1 MEVMVFMLSRK
12 NINEKL
18 KRLEQQKQRF
28 SIRKLTIGAASV
40 LIGLVFFGMGSQ
52 SVHADT
58 VTSPQV
64 VKSTEVK
71 VTQPSTNKNTNT
83 VVKTSEQKATNETPS
98 NVTKEAP
105 KTSTPEVTT
114 KANKVQES
122 TISTDNQKNIQP
134 STPVKSVTP
143 KSKSITSTQ
152 ASPQTQATEVQVA
165 AKTTTT
171 PAAQSTI
178 SQTTEH
184 VANETELQNALNNTN
199 INNIVLDGNI
209 TNNSNS
215 TFSLNNGTARQ
226 LTISGKQ
233 SDGTNASWNT
243 GSGYVYLGSGTES
256 NNKQWDISFEDIDIT
271 STNSNGWS
279 PVSLDNG
286 VTGNISFNNVTNG
299 GNGVLVYAPSAN
311 VTVQN
316 TSSKPAS
323 SATDPNIT
331 ANNVNIGDNVNLVT
345 TQNNYNDGNVY
356 ANGNI
361 TVTGKNISLNSQAD
375 SNGSTSNAA
384 TNLYAGGNIDFKTGS
399 DAILTAASSQSNNVN
414 NLNING
420 TLTVEKDANVV
431 VNSNVT
437 ANNVSTPTGF
447 NSYSFPS
454 GCSSITL
461 VNNGAVIDGNLTIN
475 ATAVPNSSGVVA
487 GIGVQG
493 SPSNAADVIIGSTGK
508 YVVNATNSRDTR
520 GIFYCADNHTV
531 GLAEGAQA
539 QFNMGHGVS
548 NAIFRAD
555 NVILK
560 PNASINITTYQDNN
574 GNSNNGIQSDGAGDH
589 SGPIVV
595 GWSPTGSADNSSFV
609 NNNTHATIEIDKD
622 ANLTIIRKT
631 DSNSKQAN
639 SPLIDFG
646 SNGSNGFSMNL
657 TMNGGR
663 MDLEDALQMDSHSGT
678 PFDGS
683 ASYLGSEKE
692 IFPMGMI
699 VMFGTSSSDYVKI
712 TDPELFKMVRTGAQ
726 KGMLFRLEGTTN
738 SINVASSD
746 GEAIP
751 LDYATVGGVK
761 YSNGKVS
768 TNTAYKWNIT
778 NLNTVNKMGNWAANY
793 NNKGGST
800 SDAPDSWSE
809 GVPFGEAQ
817 ASVTFAPVA
826 LSDEPSDLS
835 TPADFNNYFNWW
847 SASNVAMGS
856 DLIPDADKN
865 DPKGGT
871 ITVNE
876 NAVLTPADAE
886 QAITNKA
893 DLTNVSTYSWD
904 KDATPS
910 TAKPGTFDGKVIVT
924 YADKSEDIVPVK
936 VIVKSLA
943 DEYTPEGQTVNV
955 KKGQT
960 PDAEEGIKNTNE
972 LPKGTKYTWKTTPDT
987 STVGTKSATIV
998 VTYPDGSKDEVP
1010 VKVVVTDN
1018 SQPSQQPDA
1027 EKYEPEGQTV
1037 NVKKGQT
1044 PDAEE
1049 GIKNT
1054 NELPKGTK
1062 YTWKTTPDT
1071 STVGTKSAT
1080 VVVTYPDGSKD
1091 EVPVKVVVTDNSQPA
1106 EKPDSEKYE
1115 PEGQTVNV
1123 KKGQTPSAEEGIK
1136 NTNDMPSGTKYTWK
1150 TTPDT
1155 STVGTKSATIV
1166 VTYPDGSKDEVP
1178 VKVVVTDNSQPSQQ
1192 PDAEKYEPEG
1202 QTVNV
1207 KKGQTPSAE
1216 EGIKNTNDM
1225 PSGTK
1230 YTWKTTPD
1238 TSTVGTKSATIVV
1251 TYPDGSKDEVPVKV
1265 VVTDNSQ
1272 PSQQPDAE
1280 KYEPEGQT
1288 VNVKKGQTP
1297 SAEEGIK
1304 NTNDMPSGTKY
1315 TWKTTPDT
1323 STVGTKSA
1331 TIVVTY
1337 PDGSKD
1343 EVPVKVVVT
1352 DNSQPSQQPDA
1363 EKYEPE
1369 GQTVNVKKGQ
1379 TPDAEEGIKN
1389 TNDMP
1394 SGTKYT
1400 WKTTPDTSTVGT
1412 KSATIVVTYPDGSK
1426 DEVPVKV
1433 VVTDNSQPSQQP
1445 DAEKYEPEGQTVNVK
1460 KGQTPSAEEGIK
1472 NTNDMP
1478 SGTKYTWKTTP
1489 DTSTVGT
1496 KSATIVVTYPDGS
1509 KDEVPVKVVVT
1520 KDQTQPVTPTTPE
1533 QPNTPETPTN
1543 TTKVIEPTNSDDPN
1557 QKDLFKHVTRTI
1569 IIKEP
1574 GKKAKKIIQTATFTR
1589 NKTINTV
1596 TGDVISYGKWT
1607 PSTRTLDKVPTP
1619 NVNGYSKHI
1628 DGDLNTIKVSPTSAD
1643 TVVKVTYTRKPKAT
1657 EQNTND
1663 TNHSTHTTRVD
1674 TFNHESNKN
1683 SNSNNGFDYNNSPKS
1698 ITIPLNNRSTDQ
1710 IINWL
1715 RSTGY
1720 QVAVNSNGEITSIV
1734 KVNKNKV
1741 YNYTISPEGKLILTS
1756 ITSLE
1761 NSSKANNTMINSLST
1776 SQNGKES
1783 QSTSMKELPQTGSKD
1798 DDLASIGLAMAT
1810 ISGLLGL
1817 IVDRKRKQQ

>member
-1 MEVMVFMLSRK
+1 MVFMLSRK

-52 SVHADT
+52 SVHADKI
-58 VTSPQV
+58 TSPQV
-64 VKSTEVK
+64 VKNTEVK
-71 VTQPSTNKNTNT
+71 ATQPSTN
-83 VVKTSEQKATNETPS
+83 
-98 NVTKEAP
+98 
-105 KTSTPEVTT
+105 KTSTPEVTN
-114 KANKVQES
+114 KAQEAAIL
-122 TISTDNQKNIQP
+122 TGNQKKFQP
-134 STPVKSVTP
+134 STPVKAATP
-143 KSKSITSTQ
+143 NSQQVTSTS
-152 ASPQTQATEVQVA
+152 ASKVQVA
-165 AKTTTT
+165 ATTNTTNT
-171 PAAQSTI
+171 PAVQANV

-279 PVSLDNG
+279 PVSLSDG

-356 ANGNI
+356 ANRNI

-375 SNGSTSNAA
+375 SSGSTSDAA

-493 SPSNAADVIIGSTGK
+493 NPSNAADVIIGSTGK

-609 NNNTHATIEIDKD
+609 NNTHATIGIDKD

-678 PFDGS
+678 PLDGS

-893 DLTNVSTYSWD
+893 DLTNVSTYTWD
-904 KDATPS
+904 KNDTPS

-924 YADKSEDIVPVK
+924 YADKSEDVVPVK

-960 PDAEEGIKNTNE
+960 PNAEEGIKNTNE
-972 LPKGTKYTWKTTPDT
+972 LPKGTKYTWKDTPDTSTVGTKSATIVVTYPDGSKDEVPVKVVVTDNSQPSEKPDSEKYEPEGQTVNVKKGQTPNAEEGIKNTNDMPKGTKYTWKTTPDT

-1010 VKVVVTDN
+1010 VKVVVT
-1018 SQPSQQPDA
+1018 
-1027 EKYEPEGQTV
+1027 
-1037 NVKKGQT
+1037 
-1044 PDAEE
+1044 
-1049 GIKNT
+1049 
-1054 NELPKGTK
+1054 
-1062 YTWKTTPDT
+1062 
-1071 STVGTKSAT
+1071 
-1080 VVVTYPDGSKD
+1080 KD
-1091 EVPVKVVVTDNSQPA
+1091 E
-1106 EKPDSEKYE
+1106 
-1115 PEGQTVNV
+1115 
-1123 KKGQTPSAEEGIK
+1123 
-1136 NTNDMPSGTKYTWK
+1136 
-1150 TTPDT
+1150 
-1155 STVGTKSATIV
+1155 
-1166 VTYPDGSKDEVP
+1166 
-1178 VKVVVTDNSQPSQQ
+1178 
-1192 PDAEKYEPEG
+1192 
-1202 QTVNV
+1202 
-1207 KKGQTPSAE
+1207 
-1216 EGIKNTNDM
+1216 
-1225 PSGTK
+1225 
-1230 YTWKTTPD
+1230 
-1238 TSTVGTKSATIVV
+1238 
-1251 TYPDGSKDEVPVKV
+1251 
-1265 VVTDNSQ
+1265 
-1272 PSQQPDAE
+1272 
-1280 KYEPEGQT
+1280 
-1288 VNVKKGQTP
+1288 
-1297 SAEEGIK
+1297 
-1304 NTNDMPSGTKY
+1304 
-1315 TWKTTPDT
+1315 
-1323 STVGTKSA
+1323 
-1331 TIVVTY
+1331 
-1337 PDGSKD
+1337 
-1343 EVPVKVVVT
+1343 
-1352 DNSQPSQQPDA
+1352 
-1363 EKYEPE
+1363 
-1369 GQTVNVKKGQ
+1369 
-1379 TPDAEEGIKN
+1379 
-1389 TNDMP
+1389 
-1394 SGTKYT
+1394 
-1400 WKTTPDTSTVGT
+1400 
-1412 KSATIVVTYPDGSK
+1412 
-1426 DEVPVKV
+1426 
-1433 VVTDNSQPSQQP
+1433 
-1445 DAEKYEPEGQTVNVK
+1445 
-1460 KGQTPSAEEGIK
+1460 
-1472 NTNDMP
+1472 
-1478 SGTKYTWKTTP
+1478 
-1489 DTSTVGT
+1489 
-1496 KSATIVVTYPDGS
+1496 
-1509 KDEVPVKVVVT
+1509 
-1520 KDQTQPVTPTTPE
+1520 TQPVTPITPE
-1533 QPNTPETPTN
+1533 QPNTPENPTN
-1543 TTKVIEPTNSDDPN
+1543 TTKVIEPTNPDDPN

-1574 GKKAKKIIQTATFTR
+1574 GKKAKKITQTATFTR
-1589 NKTINTV
+1589 NKTINTA
-1596 TGDVISYGKWT
+1596 TGEVISYGNWT
-1607 PSTRTLDKVPTP
+1607 PSTRTLDKVTTP
-1619 NVNGYSKHI
+1619 NVKGYTKHI
-1628 DGDLNTIKVSPTSAD
+1628 DGDLNTIEVSPTSAD

-1657 EQNTND
+1657 EPNPTN
-1663 TNHSTHTTRVD
+1663 TNHSTHTKRVN
-1674 TFNHESNKN
+1674 TFTHESNKI
-1683 SNSNNGFDYNNSPKS
+1683 SHSNNGFDYNNGPKA
-1698 ITIPLNNRSTDQ
+1698 ITVPVNNRSTDQ
-1710 IINWL
+1710 IISWL
-1715 RSTGY
+1715 RNNGY
-1720 QVAVNSNGEITSIV
+1720 QVTVNANGEITSII
-1734 KVNKNKV
+1734 KVNENKV
-1741 YNYTISPEGKLILTS
+1741 YNYTISLKGKLILTS

-1761 NSSKANNTMINSLST
+1761 NSSKANNSMINSLST

>member
-1 MEVMVFMLSRK
+1 MVFMLSRK

-52 SVHADT
+52 SVHADKI
-58 VTSPQV
+58 TSPQV
-64 VKSTEVK
+64 VKNTEVK
-71 VTQPSTNKNTNT
+71 ATQPSTN
-83 VVKTSEQKATNETPS
+83 
-98 NVTKEAP
+98 
-105 KTSTPEVTT
+105 KTSTPEVTN
-114 KANKVQES
+114 KAQEAAIL
-122 TISTDNQKNIQP
+122 TGNQKKFQP
-134 STPVKSVTP
+134 STPVKAATP
-143 KSKSITSTQ
+143 NSQQVTSTS
-152 ASPQTQATEVQVA
+152 ASKVQVA
-165 AKTTTT
+165 ATTNTTNT
-171 PAAQSTI
+171 PAVQANV

-279 PVSLDNG
+279 PVSLSDG

-356 ANGNI
+356 ANRNI

-375 SNGSTSNAA
+375 SSGSTSDAA

-493 SPSNAADVIIGSTGK
+493 NPSNAADVIIGSTGK

-609 NNNTHATIEIDKD
+609 NNTHATIGIDKD

-646 SNGSNGFSMNL
+646 SNGINGFSMNL

-678 PFDGS
+678 PLDGS

-893 DLTNVSTYSWD
+893 DLTNVSTYTWD
-904 KDATPS
+904 KNDTPS

-924 YADKSEDIVPVK
+924 YADKSEDVVPVK

-960 PDAEEGIKNTNE
+960 PNPEEGIKNTNE
-972 LPKGTKYTWKTTPDT
+972 LPKGTKYTWKD
-987 STVGTKSATIV
+987 
-998 VTYPDGSKDEVP
+998 
-1010 VKVVVTDN
+1010 
-1018 SQPSQQPDA
+1018 
-1027 EKYEPEGQTV
+1027 
-1037 NVKKGQT
+1037 
-1044 PDAEE
+1044 
-1049 GIKNT
+1049 
-1054 NELPKGTK
+1054 
-1062 YTWKTTPDT
+1062 
-1071 STVGTKSAT
+1071 
-1080 VVVTYPDGSKD
+1080 
-1091 EVPVKVVVTDNSQPA
+1091 
-1106 EKPDSEKYE
+1106 
-1115 PEGQTVNV
+1115 
-1123 KKGQTPSAEEGIK
+1123 
-1136 NTNDMPSGTKYTWK
+1136 
-1150 TTPDT
+1150 
-1155 STVGTKSATIV
+1155 
-1166 VTYPDGSKDEVP
+1166 
-1178 VKVVVTDNSQPSQQ
+1178 
-1192 PDAEKYEPEG
+1192 
-1202 QTVNV
+1202 
-1207 KKGQTPSAE
+1207 
-1216 EGIKNTNDM
+1216 
-1225 PSGTK
+1225 
-1230 YTWKTTPD
+1230 
-1238 TSTVGTKSATIVV
+1238 
-1251 TYPDGSKDEVPVKV
+1251 
-1265 VVTDNSQ
+1265 
-1272 PSQQPDAE
+1272 
-1280 KYEPEGQT
+1280 
-1288 VNVKKGQTP
+1288 
-1297 SAEEGIK
+1297 
-1304 NTNDMPSGTKY
+1304 
-1315 TWKTTPDT
+1315 
-1323 STVGTKSA
+1323 
-1331 TIVVTY
+1331 
-1337 PDGSKD
+1337 
-1343 EVPVKVVVT
+1343 
-1352 DNSQPSQQPDA
+1352 
-1363 EKYEPE
+1363 
-1369 GQTVNVKKGQ
+1369 
-1379 TPDAEEGIKN
+1379 
-1389 TNDMP
+1389 
-1394 SGTKYT
+1394 
-1400 WKTTPDTSTVGT
+1400 
-1412 KSATIVVTYPDGSK
+1412 
-1426 DEVPVKV
+1426 
-1433 VVTDNSQPSQQP
+1433 
-1445 DAEKYEPEGQTVNVK
+1445 
-1460 KGQTPSAEEGIK
+1460 
-1472 NTNDMP
+1472 
-1478 SGTKYTWKTTP
+1478 TP

-1520 KDQTQPVTPTTPE
+1520 KDETQPVTPITPE
-1533 QPNTPETPTN
+1533 QPNTPENPTN
-1543 TTKVIEPTNSDDPN
+1543 TTKVIEPTNPDDPN

-1574 GKKAKKIIQTATFTR
+1574 GKKAKKITQTATFTR
-1589 NKTINTV
+1589 NKTINTA
-1596 TGDVISYGKWT
+1596 TGEVISYGNWT
-1607 PSTRTLDKVPTP
+1607 PSTRTLDKVTTP
-1619 NVNGYSKHI
+1619 NVKGYTKHI
-1628 DGDLNTIKVSPTSAD
+1628 DGDLNTIEVSPTSAD

-1657 EQNTND
+1657 EPNPTN
-1663 TNHSTHTTRVD
+1663 TNHSTHTKRVN
-1674 TFNHESNKN
+1674 TFTHESNKI
-1683 SNSNNGFDYNNSPKS
+1683 SHSNNGFDYNNGPKA
-1698 ITIPLNNRSTDQ
+1698 ITVPVNNRSTDQ
-1710 IINWL
+1710 IISWL
-1715 RSTGY
+1715 RNNGY
-1720 QVAVNSNGEITSIV
+1720 QVTVNANGEITSII
-1734 KVNKNKV
+1734 KVNENKV
-1741 YNYTISPEGKLILTS
+1741 YNYTISLKGKLILTS

-1761 NSSKANNTMINSLST
+1761 NSSKANNSMINSLST

>member
-1 MEVMVFMLSRK
+1 MVFMLSRK

-52 SVHADT
+52 SVHADKI
-58 VTSPQV
+58 TSPQV
-64 VKSTEVK
+64 VKNTEVK
-71 VTQPSTNKNTNT
+71 ATQPSTN
-83 VVKTSEQKATNETPS
+83 
-98 NVTKEAP
+98 
-105 KTSTPEVTT
+105 KTSTPEVTN
-114 KANKVQES
+114 KAQEAAIL
-122 TISTDNQKNIQP
+122 TGNQKKFQP
-134 STPVKSVTP
+134 STPVKAATP
-143 KSKSITSTQ
+143 NSQQVTSTS
-152 ASPQTQATEVQVA
+152 ASKVQVA
-165 AKTTTT
+165 ATTNTTNT
-171 PAAQSTI
+171 PAVQANV

-279 PVSLDNG
+279 PVSLSDG

-356 ANGNI
+356 ANRNI

-375 SNGSTSNAA
+375 SSGSTSDAA

-493 SPSNAADVIIGSTGK
+493 NPSNAADVIIGSTGK

-609 NNNTHATIEIDKD
+609 NNTHATIGIDKD

-646 SNGSNGFSMNL
+646 SNGINGFSMNL

-678 PFDGS
+678 PLDGS

-893 DLTNVSTYSWD
+893 DLTNVSTYTWD
-904 KDATPS
+904 KNDTPS

-924 YADKSEDIVPVK
+924 YADKSEDVVPVK

-960 PDAEEGIKNTNE
+960 PNPEEGIKNTNE
-972 LPKGTKYTWKTTPDT
+972 LPKGTKYTWKDTPDTSTVGTKSATIVVTYPDGSKDEVPVKVVVTDNSQPSEKPDSEKYEPEGQTVNVKKGQTPNPEEGIKNTNDMPKGTKYTWKTTPDT

-1018 SQPSQQPDA
+1018 SQP
-1027 EKYEPEGQTV
+1027 
-1037 NVKKGQT
+1037 
-1044 PDAEE
+1044 
-1049 GIKNT
+1049 
-1054 NELPKGTK
+1054 
-1062 YTWKTTPDT
+1062 
-1071 STVGTKSAT
+1071 
-1080 VVVTYPDGSKD
+1080 
-1091 EVPVKVVVTDNSQPA
+1091 A

-1123 KKGQTPSAEEGIK
+1123 KKGQTPNPEEGIK
-1136 NTNDMPSGTKYTWK
+1136 NTNELPKGTKYTWK
-1150 TTPDT
+1150 D
-1155 STVGTKSATIV
+1155 
-1166 VTYPDGSKDEVP
+1166 
-1178 VKVVVTDNSQPSQQ
+1178 
-1192 PDAEKYEPEG
+1192 
-1202 QTVNV
+1202 
-1207 KKGQTPSAE
+1207 
-1216 EGIKNTNDM
+1216 
-1225 PSGTK
+1225 
-1230 YTWKTTPD
+1230 
-1238 TSTVGTKSATIVV
+1238 
-1251 TYPDGSKDEVPVKV
+1251 
-1265 VVTDNSQ
+1265 
-1272 PSQQPDAE
+1272 
-1280 KYEPEGQT
+1280 
-1288 VNVKKGQTP
+1288 
-1297 SAEEGIK
+1297 
-1304 NTNDMPSGTKY
+1304 
-1315 TWKTTPDT
+1315 
-1323 STVGTKSA
+1323 
-1331 TIVVTY
+1331 
-1337 PDGSKD
+1337 
-1343 EVPVKVVVT
+1343 
-1352 DNSQPSQQPDA
+1352 
-1363 EKYEPE
+1363 
-1369 GQTVNVKKGQ
+1369 
-1379 TPDAEEGIKN
+1379 
-1389 TNDMP
+1389 
-1394 SGTKYT
+1394 
-1400 WKTTPDTSTVGT
+1400 
-1412 KSATIVVTYPDGSK
+1412 
-1426 DEVPVKV
+1426 
-1433 VVTDNSQPSQQP
+1433 
-1445 DAEKYEPEGQTVNVK
+1445 
-1460 KGQTPSAEEGIK
+1460 
-1472 NTNDMP
+1472 
-1478 SGTKYTWKTTP
+1478 TP

-1520 KDQTQPVTPTTPE
+1520 KDETQPVTPITPE
-1533 QPNTPETPTN
+1533 QPNTPENPTN
-1543 TTKVIEPTNSDDPN
+1543 TTKVIEPTNPDDPN

-1574 GKKAKKIIQTATFTR
+1574 GKKAKKITQTATFTR
-1589 NKTINTV
+1589 NKTINTA
-1596 TGDVISYGKWT
+1596 TGEVISYGNWT
-1607 PSTRTLDKVPTP
+1607 PSTRTLDKVTTP
-1619 NVNGYSKHI
+1619 NVKGYTKHI
-1628 DGDLNTIKVSPTSAD
+1628 DGDLNTIEVSPTSAD

-1657 EQNTND
+1657 EPNPTN
-1663 TNHSTHTTRVD
+1663 TNHSTHTKRVN
-1674 TFNHESNKN
+1674 TFTHESNKI
-1683 SNSNNGFDYNNSPKS
+1683 SHSNNGFDYNNGPKA
-1698 ITIPLNNRSTDQ
+1698 ITVPVNNRSTDQ
-1710 IINWL
+1710 IISWL
-1715 RSTGY
+1715 RNNGY
-1720 QVAVNSNGEITSIV
+1720 QVTVNANGEITSII
-1734 KVNKNKV
+1734 KVNENKV
-1741 YNYTISPEGKLILTS
+1741 YNYTISLKGKLILTS

-1761 NSSKANNTMINSLST
+1761 NSSKANNSMINSLST

>member
-1 MEVMVFMLSRK
+1 M
-12 NINEKL
+12 
-18 KRLEQQKQRF
+18 
-28 SIRKLTIGAASV
+28 AA
-40 LIGLVFFGMGSQ
+40 
-52 SVHADT
+52 T
-58 VTSPQV
+58 
-64 VKSTEVK
+64 
-71 VTQPSTNKNTNT
+71 TNT
-83 VVKTSEQKATNETPS
+83 TN
-98 NVTKEAP
+98 
-105 KTSTPEVTT
+105 
-114 KANKVQES
+114 
-122 TISTDNQKNIQP
+122 
-134 STPVKSVTP
+134 
-143 KSKSITSTQ
+143 
-152 ASPQTQATEVQVA
+152 
-165 AKTTTT
+165 T
-171 PAAQSTI
+171 PAVQANV

-279 PVSLDNG
+279 PVSLSDG

-356 ANGNI
+356 ANRNI

-375 SNGSTSNAA
+375 SSGSTSDAA

-493 SPSNAADVIIGSTGK
+493 NPSNAADVIIGSTGK

-609 NNNTHATIEIDKD
+609 NNTHATIGIDKD

-678 PFDGS
+678 PLDGS

-893 DLTNVSTYSWD
+893 DLTNVSTYTWD
-904 KDATPS
+904 KNDTPS

-924 YADKSEDIVPVK
+924 YADKSEDVVPVK

-960 PDAEEGIKNTNE
+960 PNPEEGIKNTNE
-972 LPKGTKYTWKTTPDT
+972 LPKGTKYTWKD
-987 STVGTKSATIV
+987 
-998 VTYPDGSKDEVP
+998 
-1010 VKVVVTDN
+1010 
-1018 SQPSQQPDA
+1018 
-1027 EKYEPEGQTV
+1027 
-1037 NVKKGQT
+1037 
-1044 PDAEE
+1044 
-1049 GIKNT
+1049 
-1054 NELPKGTK
+1054 
-1062 YTWKTTPDT
+1062 
-1071 STVGTKSAT
+1071 
-1080 VVVTYPDGSKD
+1080 
-1091 EVPVKVVVTDNSQPA
+1091 
-1106 EKPDSEKYE
+1106 
-1115 PEGQTVNV
+1115 
-1123 KKGQTPSAEEGIK
+1123 
-1136 NTNDMPSGTKYTWK
+1136 
-1150 TTPDT
+1150 
-1155 STVGTKSATIV
+1155 
-1166 VTYPDGSKDEVP
+1166 
-1178 VKVVVTDNSQPSQQ
+1178 
-1192 PDAEKYEPEG
+1192 
-1202 QTVNV
+1202 
-1207 KKGQTPSAE
+1207 
-1216 EGIKNTNDM
+1216 
-1225 PSGTK
+1225 
-1230 YTWKTTPD
+1230 
-1238 TSTVGTKSATIVV
+1238 
-1251 TYPDGSKDEVPVKV
+1251 
-1265 VVTDNSQ
+1265 
-1272 PSQQPDAE
+1272 
-1280 KYEPEGQT
+1280 
-1288 VNVKKGQTP
+1288 
-1297 SAEEGIK
+1297 
-1304 NTNDMPSGTKY
+1304 
-1315 TWKTTPDT
+1315 
-1323 STVGTKSA
+1323 
-1331 TIVVTY
+1331 
-1337 PDGSKD
+1337 
-1343 EVPVKVVVT
+1343 
-1352 DNSQPSQQPDA
+1352 
-1363 EKYEPE
+1363 
-1369 GQTVNVKKGQ
+1369 
-1379 TPDAEEGIKN
+1379 
-1389 TNDMP
+1389 
-1394 SGTKYT
+1394 
-1400 WKTTPDTSTVGT
+1400 
-1412 KSATIVVTYPDGSK
+1412 
-1426 DEVPVKV
+1426 
-1433 VVTDNSQPSQQP
+1433 
-1445 DAEKYEPEGQTVNVK
+1445 
-1460 KGQTPSAEEGIK
+1460 
-1472 NTNDMP
+1472 
-1478 SGTKYTWKTTP
+1478 TP

-1520 KDQTQPVTPTTPE
+1520 KDETQPVTPITPE
-1533 QPNTPETPTN
+1533 QPNTPENPTN
-1543 TTKVIEPTNSDDPN
+1543 TTKVIEPTNPDDPN

-1574 GKKAKKIIQTATFTR
+1574 GKKAKKITQTATFTR
-1589 NKTINTV
+1589 NKTINTA
-1596 TGDVISYGKWT
+1596 TGEVISYGNWT
-1607 PSTRTLDKVPTP
+1607 PSTRTLDKVTTP
-1619 NVNGYSKHI
+1619 NVKGYTKHI
-1628 DGDLNTIKVSPTSAD
+1628 DGDLNTIEVSPTSAD

-1657 EQNTND
+1657 EPNPTN
-1663 TNHSTHTTRVD
+1663 TNHSTHTKRVN
-1674 TFNHESNKN
+1674 TFTHESNKI
-1683 SNSNNGFDYNNSPKS
+1683 SHSNNGFDYNNGPKA
-1698 ITIPLNNRSTDQ
+1698 ITVPVNNRSTDQ
-1710 IINWL
+1710 IISWL
-1715 RSTGY
+1715 RNNGY
-1720 QVAVNSNGEITSIV
+1720 QVTVNANGEITSII
-1734 KVNKNKV
+1734 KVNENKV
-1741 YNYTISPEGKLILTS
+1741 YNYTISLKGKLILTS

-1761 NSSKANNTMINSLST
+1761 NSSKANNSMINSLST

>member
-1 MEVMVFMLSRK
+1 MVFMLSRK

-52 SVHADT
+52 SVHADKI
-58 VTSPQV
+58 TSPQV
-64 VKSTEVK
+64 VKNTEVK
-71 VTQPSTNKNTNT
+71 ATQPSTN
-83 VVKTSEQKATNETPS
+83 
-98 NVTKEAP
+98 
-105 KTSTPEVTT
+105 KTSTPEVTN
-114 KANKVQES
+114 KAQEAAIL
-122 TISTDNQKNIQP
+122 TGNQKKFQP
-134 STPVKSVTP
+134 STPVKAATP
-143 KSKSITSTQ
+143 NSQQVTSTS
-152 ASPQTQATEVQVA
+152 ASKVQVA
-165 AKTTTT
+165 ATTNTTNT
-171 PAAQSTI
+171 PAVQANV

-279 PVSLDNG
+279 PVSLSDG

-356 ANGNI
+356 ANRNI

-375 SNGSTSNAA
+375 SSGSTSDAA

-493 SPSNAADVIIGSTGK
+493 NPSNAADVIIGSTGK

-609 NNNTHATIEIDKD
+609 NNTHATIGIDKD

-646 SNGSNGFSMNL
+646 SNGINGFSMNL

-678 PFDGS
+678 PLAGS

-893 DLTNVSTYSWD
+893 DLTNVSTYTWD
-904 KDATPS
+904 KNDTPS

-924 YADKSEDIVPVK
+924 YADKSEDVVPVK

-960 PDAEEGIKNTNE
+960 PNAEEGIKNTNE
-972 LPKGTKYTWKTTPDT
+972 LPKGTKYTWKDTPDTSTVGTKSATIVVTYPDGSKDEVPVKVVVTDNSQPAEKPDSEKYEPEGQTVNVKKGQTPNPEEGIKNTNDMPKGTKYTWKTTPDT

-1018 SQPSQQPDA
+1018 SQP
-1027 EKYEPEGQTV
+1027 
-1037 NVKKGQT
+1037 
-1044 PDAEE
+1044 
-1049 GIKNT
+1049 
-1054 NELPKGTK
+1054 
-1062 YTWKTTPDT
+1062 
-1071 STVGTKSAT
+1071 
-1080 VVVTYPDGSKD
+1080 
-1091 EVPVKVVVTDNSQPA
+1091 A

-1123 KKGQTPSAEEGIK
+1123 KKGQTPNPEEGIK
-1136 NTNDMPSGTKYTWK
+1136 NTNDMPK
-1150 TTPDT
+1150 
-1155 STVGTKSATIV
+1155 
-1166 VTYPDGSKDEVP
+1166 
-1178 VKVVVTDNSQPSQQ
+1178 
-1192 PDAEKYEPEG
+1192 
-1202 QTVNV
+1202 
-1207 KKGQTPSAE
+1207 
-1216 EGIKNTNDM
+1216 
-1225 PSGTK
+1225 
-1230 YTWKTTPD
+1230 
-1238 TSTVGTKSATIVV
+1238 
-1251 TYPDGSKDEVPVKV
+1251 
-1265 VVTDNSQ
+1265 
-1272 PSQQPDAE
+1272 
-1280 KYEPEGQT
+1280 
-1288 VNVKKGQTP
+1288 
-1297 SAEEGIK
+1297 
-1304 NTNDMPSGTKY
+1304 
-1315 TWKTTPDT
+1315 
-1323 STVGTKSA
+1323 
-1331 TIVVTY
+1331 
-1337 PDGSKD
+1337 
-1343 EVPVKVVVT
+1343 
-1352 DNSQPSQQPDA
+1352 
-1363 EKYEPE
+1363 
-1369 GQTVNVKKGQ
+1369 
-1379 TPDAEEGIKN
+1379 
-1389 TNDMP
+1389 
-1394 SGTKYT
+1394 
-1400 WKTTPDTSTVGT
+1400 
-1412 KSATIVVTYPDGSK
+1412 
-1426 DEVPVKV
+1426 
-1433 VVTDNSQPSQQP
+1433 
-1445 DAEKYEPEGQTVNVK
+1445 
-1460 KGQTPSAEEGIK
+1460 
-1472 NTNDMP
+1472 
-1478 SGTKYTWKTTP
+1478 GTKYTWKTTP

-1520 KDQTQPVTPTTPE
+1520 KDETQPVTPITPE
-1533 QPNTPETPTN
+1533 QPNTPENPTN
-1543 TTKVIEPTNSDDPN
+1543 TTKVIEPTNPDDPN

-1574 GKKAKKIIQTATFTR
+1574 GKKAKKITQTATFTR
-1589 NKTINTV
+1589 NKTINTA
-1596 TGDVISYGKWT
+1596 TGEVISYGNWT
-1607 PSTRTLDKVPTP
+1607 PSTRTLDKVTTP
-1619 NVNGYSKHI
+1619 NVKGYTKHI
-1628 DGDLNTIKVSPTSAD
+1628 DGDLNTIEVSPTSAD

-1657 EQNTND
+1657 EPNPTN
-1663 TNHSTHTTRVD
+1663 TNHSTHTKRVN
-1674 TFNHESNKN
+1674 TFTHESNKI
-1683 SNSNNGFDYNNSPKS
+1683 SHSNNGFDYNNGPKA
-1698 ITIPLNNRSTDQ
+1698 ITVPVNNRSTDQ
-1710 IINWL
+1710 IISWL
-1715 RSTGY
+1715 RNNGY
-1720 QVAVNSNGEITSIV
+1720 QVTVNANGEITSII
-1734 KVNKNKV
+1734 KVNENKV
-1741 YNYTISPEGKLILTS
+1741 YNYTISLKGKLILTS

-1761 NSSKANNTMINSLST
+1761 NSSKANNSMINSLST

>member
-1 MEVMVFMLSRK
+1 MVFMLSRK

-52 SVHADT
+52 SVHADKI
-58 VTSPQV
+58 TSPQV
-64 VKSTEVK
+64 VKNTEVK
-71 VTQPSTNKNTNT
+71 ATQPSTN
-83 VVKTSEQKATNETPS
+83 
-98 NVTKEAP
+98 
-105 KTSTPEVTT
+105 KTSTPEVTN
-114 KANKVQES
+114 KAQEAAIL
-122 TISTDNQKNIQP
+122 TGNQKKFQP
-134 STPVKSVTP
+134 STPVKAATP
-143 KSKSITSTQ
+143 NSQQVTSTS
-152 ASPQTQATEVQVA
+152 ASKVQVA
-165 AKTTTT
+165 ATTNTTNT
-171 PAAQSTI
+171 PAVQANV

-279 PVSLDNG
+279 PVSLSDG

-356 ANGNI
+356 ANRNI

-375 SNGSTSNAA
+375 SSGSTSDAA

-493 SPSNAADVIIGSTGK
+493 NPSNAADVIIGSTGK

-609 NNNTHATIEIDKD
+609 NNTHATIGIDKD

-678 PFDGS
+678 PLDGS

-893 DLTNVSTYSWD
+893 DLTNVSTYTWD
-904 KDATPS
+904 KNDTPS

-924 YADKSEDIVPVK
+924 YADKSEDVVPVK

-960 PDAEEGIKNTNE
+960 PNPEEGIKNTNE
-972 LPKGTKYTWKTTPDT
+972 LPKGTKYTWKD
-987 STVGTKSATIV
+987 
-998 VTYPDGSKDEVP
+998 
-1010 VKVVVTDN
+1010 
-1018 SQPSQQPDA
+1018 
-1027 EKYEPEGQTV
+1027 
-1037 NVKKGQT
+1037 
-1044 PDAEE
+1044 
-1049 GIKNT
+1049 
-1054 NELPKGTK
+1054 
-1062 YTWKTTPDT
+1062 
-1071 STVGTKSAT
+1071 
-1080 VVVTYPDGSKD
+1080 
-1091 EVPVKVVVTDNSQPA
+1091 
-1106 EKPDSEKYE
+1106 
-1115 PEGQTVNV
+1115 
-1123 KKGQTPSAEEGIK
+1123 
-1136 NTNDMPSGTKYTWK
+1136 
-1150 TTPDT
+1150 
-1155 STVGTKSATIV
+1155 
-1166 VTYPDGSKDEVP
+1166 
-1178 VKVVVTDNSQPSQQ
+1178 
-1192 PDAEKYEPEG
+1192 
-1202 QTVNV
+1202 
-1207 KKGQTPSAE
+1207 
-1216 EGIKNTNDM
+1216 
-1225 PSGTK
+1225 
-1230 YTWKTTPD
+1230 
-1238 TSTVGTKSATIVV
+1238 
-1251 TYPDGSKDEVPVKV
+1251 
-1265 VVTDNSQ
+1265 
-1272 PSQQPDAE
+1272 
-1280 KYEPEGQT
+1280 
-1288 VNVKKGQTP
+1288 
-1297 SAEEGIK
+1297 
-1304 NTNDMPSGTKY
+1304 
-1315 TWKTTPDT
+1315 
-1323 STVGTKSA
+1323 
-1331 TIVVTY
+1331 
-1337 PDGSKD
+1337 
-1343 EVPVKVVVT
+1343 
-1352 DNSQPSQQPDA
+1352 
-1363 EKYEPE
+1363 
-1369 GQTVNVKKGQ
+1369 
-1379 TPDAEEGIKN
+1379 
-1389 TNDMP
+1389 
-1394 SGTKYT
+1394 
-1400 WKTTPDTSTVGT
+1400 
-1412 KSATIVVTYPDGSK
+1412 
-1426 DEVPVKV
+1426 
-1433 VVTDNSQPSQQP
+1433 
-1445 DAEKYEPEGQTVNVK
+1445 
-1460 KGQTPSAEEGIK
+1460 
-1472 NTNDMP
+1472 
-1478 SGTKYTWKTTP
+1478 TP

-1520 KDQTQPVTPTTPE
+1520 KDETQPVTPITPE
-1533 QPNTPETPTN
+1533 QPNTPENPTN
-1543 TTKVIEPTNSDDPN
+1543 TTKVIEPTNPDDPN

-1574 GKKAKKIIQTATFTR
+1574 GKKAKKITQTATFTR
-1589 NKTINTV
+1589 NKTINTA
-1596 TGDVISYGKWT
+1596 TGEVISYGNWT
-1607 PSTRTLDKVPTP
+1607 PSTRTLDKVTTP
-1619 NVNGYSKHI
+1619 NVKGYTKHI
-1628 DGDLNTIKVSPTSAD
+1628 DGDLNTIEVSPTSAD

-1657 EQNTND
+1657 EPNPTN
-1663 TNHSTHTTRVD
+1663 TNHSTHTKRVN
-1674 TFNHESNKN
+1674 TFTHESNKI
-1683 SNSNNGFDYNNSPKS
+1683 SHSNNGFDYNNGPKA
-1698 ITIPLNNRSTDQ
+1698 ITVPVNNRSTDQ
-1710 IINWL
+1710 IISWL
-1715 RSTGY
+1715 RNNGY
-1720 QVAVNSNGEITSIV
+1720 QVTVNANGEITSII
-1734 KVNKNKV
+1734 KVNENKV
-1741 YNYTISPEGKLILTS
+1741 YNYTISLKGKLILTS

-1761 NSSKANNTMINSLST
+1761 NSSKANNSMINSLST

>member
-1 MEVMVFMLSRK
+1 V
-12 NINEKL
+12 
-18 KRLEQQKQRF
+18 Q
-28 SIRKLTIGAASV
+28 A
-40 LIGLVFFGMGSQ
+40 
-52 SVHADT
+52 
-58 VTSPQV
+58 
-64 VKSTEVK
+64 
-71 VTQPSTNKNTNT
+71 
-83 VVKTSEQKATNETPS
+83 
-98 NVTKEAP
+98 NV
-105 KTSTPEVTT
+105 
-114 KANKVQES
+114 
-122 TISTDNQKNIQP
+122 
-134 STPVKSVTP
+134 
-143 KSKSITSTQ
+143 
-152 ASPQTQATEVQVA
+152 
-165 AKTTTT
+165 
-171 PAAQSTI
+171 

-279 PVSLDNG
+279 PVSLNNG

-375 SNGSTSNAA
+375 SSGSTSDAA

-399 DAILTAASSQSNNVN
+399 DATLTAASSQSNNVN

-493 SPSNAADVIIGSTGK
+493 NPSNAADVIIGSTGK

-876 NAVLTPADAE
+876 NAVLIPADAE

-987 STVGTKSATIV
+987 STVGTKSATVV

-1044 PDAEE
+1044 P
-1049 GIKNT
+1049 N
-1054 NELPKGTK
+1054 
-1062 YTWKTTPDT
+1062 
-1071 STVGTKSAT
+1071 
-1080 VVVTYPDGSKD
+1080 
-1091 EVPVKVVVTDNSQPA
+1091 
-1106 EKPDSEKYE
+1106 
-1115 PEGQTVNV
+1115 
-1123 KKGQTPSAEEGIK
+1123 
-1136 NTNDMPSGTKYTWK
+1136 
-1150 TTPDT
+1150 
-1155 STVGTKSATIV
+1155 
-1166 VTYPDGSKDEVP
+1166 
-1178 VKVVVTDNSQPSQQ
+1178 
-1192 PDAEKYEPEG
+1192 
-1202 QTVNV
+1202 
-1207 KKGQTPSAE
+1207 
-1216 EGIKNTNDM
+1216 
-1225 PSGTK
+1225 
-1230 YTWKTTPD
+1230 
-1238 TSTVGTKSATIVV
+1238 
-1251 TYPDGSKDEVPVKV
+1251 
-1265 VVTDNSQ
+1265 
-1272 PSQQPDAE
+1272 
-1280 KYEPEGQT
+1280 
-1288 VNVKKGQTP
+1288 
-1297 SAEEGIK
+1297 
-1304 NTNDMPSGTKY
+1304 
-1315 TWKTTPDT
+1315 
-1323 STVGTKSA
+1323 
-1331 TIVVTY
+1331 
-1337 PDGSKD
+1337 
-1343 EVPVKVVVT
+1343 
-1352 DNSQPSQQPDA
+1352 
-1363 EKYEPE
+1363 
-1369 GQTVNVKKGQ
+1369 
-1379 TPDAEEGIKN
+1379 
-1389 TNDMP
+1389 
-1394 SGTKYT
+1394 
-1400 WKTTPDTSTVGT
+1400 
-1412 KSATIVVTYPDGSK
+1412 
-1426 DEVPVKV
+1426 
-1433 VVTDNSQPSQQP
+1433 
-1445 DAEKYEPEGQTVNVK
+1445 
-1460 KGQTPSAEEGIK
+1460 AEEGIK

-1543 TTKVIEPTNSDDPN
+1543 TTKVIEPTNPDDPN

-1674 TFNHESNKN
+1674 TSNHESNKN

-1715 RSTGY
+1715 KSKGY
-1720 QVAVNSNGEITSIV
+1720 QVTVNSNGEITSIV

>member
-1 MEVMVFMLSRK
+1 MVFMLSRK

-52 SVHADT
+52 SVHADKI
-58 VTSPQV
+58 TSPQV
-64 VKSTEVK
+64 VKNTEVK
-71 VTQPSTNKNTNT
+71 ATQPSTN
-83 VVKTSEQKATNETPS
+83 
-98 NVTKEAP
+98 
-105 KTSTPEVTT
+105 KTSTPEVTN
-114 KANKVQES
+114 KAQEAAIL
-122 TISTDNQKNIQP
+122 TGNQKKFQP
-134 STPVKSVTP
+134 STPVKAATP
-143 KSKSITSTQ
+143 NSQQVTSTS
-152 ASPQTQATEVQVA
+152 ASKVQVA
-165 AKTTTT
+165 ATTNTTNT
-171 PAAQSTI
+171 PAVQANV

-279 PVSLDNG
+279 PVSLSDG

-356 ANGNI
+356 ANRNI

-375 SNGSTSNAA
+375 SSGSTSDAA

-493 SPSNAADVIIGSTGK
+493 NPSNAADVIIGSTGK

-609 NNNTHATIEIDKD
+609 NNTHATIGIDKD

-646 SNGSNGFSMNL
+646 SNGINGFSMNL

-678 PFDGS
+678 PLAGS

-893 DLTNVSTYSWD
+893 DLTNVSTYTWD
-904 KDATPS
+904 KNDTPS

-924 YADKSEDIVPVK
+924 YADKSEDVVPVK

-960 PDAEEGIKNTNE
+960 PNAEEGIKNTNE
-972 LPKGTKYTWKTTPDT
+972 LPKGTKYTWKDTPDT
-987 STVGTKSATIV
+987 STVGTKSATI
-998 VTYPDGSKDEVP
+998 
-1010 VKVVVTDN
+1010 
-1018 SQPSQQPDA
+1018 
-1027 EKYEPEGQTV
+1027 
-1037 NVKKGQT
+1037 
-1044 PDAEE
+1044 
-1049 GIKNT
+1049 
-1054 NELPKGTK
+1054 
-1062 YTWKTTPDT
+1062 
-1071 STVGTKSAT
+1071 
-1080 VVVTYPDGSKD
+1080 VVTYPDGSKD

-1123 KKGQTPSAEEGIK
+1123 KKGQTPNPEEGIK
-1136 NTNDMPSGTKYTWK
+1136 NTNDMPK
-1150 TTPDT
+1150 
-1155 STVGTKSATIV
+1155 
-1166 VTYPDGSKDEVP
+1166 
-1178 VKVVVTDNSQPSQQ
+1178 
-1192 PDAEKYEPEG
+1192 
-1202 QTVNV
+1202 
-1207 KKGQTPSAE
+1207 
-1216 EGIKNTNDM
+1216 
-1225 PSGTK
+1225 
-1230 YTWKTTPD
+1230 
-1238 TSTVGTKSATIVV
+1238 
-1251 TYPDGSKDEVPVKV
+1251 
-1265 VVTDNSQ
+1265 
-1272 PSQQPDAE
+1272 
-1280 KYEPEGQT
+1280 
-1288 VNVKKGQTP
+1288 
-1297 SAEEGIK
+1297 
-1304 NTNDMPSGTKY
+1304 
-1315 TWKTTPDT
+1315 
-1323 STVGTKSA
+1323 
-1331 TIVVTY
+1331 
-1337 PDGSKD
+1337 
-1343 EVPVKVVVT
+1343 
-1352 DNSQPSQQPDA
+1352 
-1363 EKYEPE
+1363 
-1369 GQTVNVKKGQ
+1369 
-1379 TPDAEEGIKN
+1379 
-1389 TNDMP
+1389 
-1394 SGTKYT
+1394 
-1400 WKTTPDTSTVGT
+1400 
-1412 KSATIVVTYPDGSK
+1412 
-1426 DEVPVKV
+1426 
-1433 VVTDNSQPSQQP
+1433 
-1445 DAEKYEPEGQTVNVK
+1445 
-1460 KGQTPSAEEGIK
+1460 
-1472 NTNDMP
+1472 
-1478 SGTKYTWKTTP
+1478 GTKYTWKTTP

-1520 KDQTQPVTPTTPE
+1520 KDETQPVTPITPE
-1533 QPNTPETPTN
+1533 QPNTPENPTN
-1543 TTKVIEPTNSDDPN
+1543 TTKVIEPTNPDDPN

-1574 GKKAKKIIQTATFTR
+1574 GKKAKKITQTATFTR
-1589 NKTINTV
+1589 NKTINTA
-1596 TGDVISYGKWT
+1596 TGEVISYGNWT
-1607 PSTRTLDKVPTP
+1607 PSTRTLDKVTTP
-1619 NVNGYSKHI
+1619 NVKGYTKHI
-1628 DGDLNTIKVSPTSAD
+1628 DGDLNTIEVSPTSAD

-1657 EQNTND
+1657 EPNPTN
-1663 TNHSTHTTRVD
+1663 TNHSTHTKRVN
-1674 TFNHESNKN
+1674 TFTHESNKI
-1683 SNSNNGFDYNNSPKS
+1683 SHSNNGFDYNNGPKA
-1698 ITIPLNNRSTDQ
+1698 ITVPVNNRSTDQ
-1710 IINWL
+1710 IISWL
-1715 RSTGY
+1715 RNNGY
-1720 QVAVNSNGEITSIV
+1720 QVTVNANGEITSII
-1734 KVNKNKV
+1734 KVNENKV
-1741 YNYTISPEGKLILTS
+1741 YNYTISLKGKLILTS

-1761 NSSKANNTMINSLST
+1761 NSSKANNSMINSLST

>member
-52 SVHADT
+52 SVHADKI
-58 VTSPQV
+58 TSPQV
-64 VKSTEVK
+64 VKNTEVK
-71 VTQPSTNKNTNT
+71 ATQPSTN
-83 VVKTSEQKATNETPS
+83 
-98 NVTKEAP
+98 
-105 KTSTPEVTT
+105 KTSTPEVTN
-114 KANKVQES
+114 KAQEAAIL
-122 TISTDNQKNIQP
+122 TGNQKKFQP
-134 STPVKSVTP
+134 STPVKAATP
-143 KSKSITSTQ
+143 NSQQVTSTS
-152 ASPQTQATEVQVA
+152 ASKVQVA
-165 AKTTTT
+165 ATTNTTNT
-171 PAAQSTI
+171 PAVQANV

-279 PVSLDNG
+279 PVSLSDG

-356 ANGNI
+356 ANRNI

-375 SNGSTSNAA
+375 SSGSTSDAA

-493 SPSNAADVIIGSTGK
+493 NPSNAADVIIGSTGK

-609 NNNTHATIEIDKD
+609 NNTHATIGIDKD

-646 SNGSNGFSMNL
+646 SNGINGFSMNL

-678 PFDGS
+678 PLDGS

-893 DLTNVSTYSWD
+893 DLTNVSTYTWD
-904 KDATPS
+904 KNDTPS

-924 YADKSEDIVPVK
+924 YADKSEDVVPVK

-960 PDAEEGIKNTNE
+960 PNPEEGIKNTNE
-972 LPKGTKYTWKTTPDT
+972 LPKGTKYTWKDTPDTSTVGTKSATIVVTYPDGSKDEVPVKVVVTDNSQPSEKPDSEKYEPEGQTVNVKKGQTPNPEEGIKNTNDMPKGTKYTWKTTPDT

-1018 SQPSQQPDA
+1018 SQP
-1027 EKYEPEGQTV
+1027 
-1037 NVKKGQT
+1037 
-1044 PDAEE
+1044 
-1049 GIKNT
+1049 
-1054 NELPKGTK
+1054 
-1062 YTWKTTPDT
+1062 
-1071 STVGTKSAT
+1071 
-1080 VVVTYPDGSKD
+1080 
-1091 EVPVKVVVTDNSQPA
+1091 A

-1123 KKGQTPSAEEGIK
+1123 KKGQTPNPEEGIK
-1136 NTNDMPSGTKYTWK
+1136 NTNELPKGTKYTWK
-1150 TTPDT
+1150 D
-1155 STVGTKSATIV
+1155 
-1166 VTYPDGSKDEVP
+1166 
-1178 VKVVVTDNSQPSQQ
+1178 
-1192 PDAEKYEPEG
+1192 
-1202 QTVNV
+1202 
-1207 KKGQTPSAE
+1207 
-1216 EGIKNTNDM
+1216 
-1225 PSGTK
+1225 
-1230 YTWKTTPD
+1230 
-1238 TSTVGTKSATIVV
+1238 
-1251 TYPDGSKDEVPVKV
+1251 
-1265 VVTDNSQ
+1265 
-1272 PSQQPDAE
+1272 
-1280 KYEPEGQT
+1280 
-1288 VNVKKGQTP
+1288 
-1297 SAEEGIK
+1297 
-1304 NTNDMPSGTKY
+1304 
-1315 TWKTTPDT
+1315 
-1323 STVGTKSA
+1323 
-1331 TIVVTY
+1331 
-1337 PDGSKD
+1337 
-1343 EVPVKVVVT
+1343 
-1352 DNSQPSQQPDA
+1352 
-1363 EKYEPE
+1363 
-1369 GQTVNVKKGQ
+1369 
-1379 TPDAEEGIKN
+1379 
-1389 TNDMP
+1389 
-1394 SGTKYT
+1394 
-1400 WKTTPDTSTVGT
+1400 
-1412 KSATIVVTYPDGSK
+1412 
-1426 DEVPVKV
+1426 
-1433 VVTDNSQPSQQP
+1433 
-1445 DAEKYEPEGQTVNVK
+1445 
-1460 KGQTPSAEEGIK
+1460 
-1472 NTNDMP
+1472 
-1478 SGTKYTWKTTP
+1478 TP

-1520 KDQTQPVTPTTPE
+1520 KDETQPVTPITPE
-1533 QPNTPETPTN
+1533 QPNTPENPTN
-1543 TTKVIEPTNSDDPN
+1543 TTKVIEPTNPDDPN

-1574 GKKAKKIIQTATFTR
+1574 GKKAKKITQTATFTR
-1589 NKTINTV
+1589 NKTINTA
-1596 TGDVISYGKWT
+1596 TGEVISYGNWT
-1607 PSTRTLDKVPTP
+1607 PSTRTLDKVTTP
-1619 NVNGYSKHI
+1619 NVKGYTKHI
-1628 DGDLNTIKVSPTSAD
+1628 DGDLNTIEVSPTSAD

-1657 EQNTND
+1657 EPNPTN
-1663 TNHSTHTTRVD
+1663 TNHSTHTKRVN
-1674 TFNHESNKN
+1674 TFTHESNKI
-1683 SNSNNGFDYNNSPKS
+1683 SHSNNGFDYNNGPKA
-1698 ITIPLNNRSTDQ
+1698 ITVPVNNRSTDQ
-1710 IINWL
+1710 IISWL
-1715 RSTGY
+1715 RNNGY
-1720 QVAVNSNGEITSIV
+1720 QVTVNANGEITSII
-1734 KVNKNKV
+1734 KVNENKV
-1741 YNYTISPEGKLILTS
+1741 YNYTISLKGKLILTS

-1761 NSSKANNTMINSLST
+1761 NSSKANNSMINSLST

>member
-1 MEVMVFMLSRK
+1 MVFMLSRK

-58 VTSPQV
+58 ITSPQV
-64 VKSTEVK
+64 VKNAEVK
-71 VTQPSTNKNTNT
+71 ATQPSTNK
-83 VVKTSEQKATNETPS
+83 TSS
-98 NVTKEAP
+98 NVP
-105 KTSTPEVTT
+105 KASTPEVTT
-114 KANKVQES
+114 KANKAQEAA
-122 TISTDNQKNIQP
+122 ISTDSQKNFQP
-134 STPVKSVTP
+134 STPVKAATP
-143 KSKSITSTQ
+143 KTSASK
-152 ASPQTQATEVQVA
+152 VQVA
-165 AKTTTT
+165 AATKTTNT
-171 PAAQSTI
+171 PAVQANV

-279 PVSLDNG
+279 PVSLSDG

-356 ANGNI
+356 ANRNI

-375 SNGSTSNAA
+375 SSGSTSDAA

-493 SPSNAADVIIGSTGK
+493 NPSNAADVIIGSTGK

-609 NNNTHATIEIDKD
+609 NNTHATIGIDKD

-678 PFDGS
+678 PLDGS

-893 DLTNVSTYSWD
+893 DLTNVSTYTWD
-904 KDATPS
+904 KNDTPS

-924 YADKSEDIVPVK
+924 YADKSEDVVPVK

-960 PDAEEGIKNTNE
+960 PNPEEGIKNTNE
-972 LPKGTKYTWKTTPDT
+972 LPKGTKYTWKD
-987 STVGTKSATIV
+987 
-998 VTYPDGSKDEVP
+998 
-1010 VKVVVTDN
+1010 
-1018 SQPSQQPDA
+1018 
-1027 EKYEPEGQTV
+1027 
-1037 NVKKGQT
+1037 
-1044 PDAEE
+1044 
-1049 GIKNT
+1049 
-1054 NELPKGTK
+1054 
-1062 YTWKTTPDT
+1062 
-1071 STVGTKSAT
+1071 
-1080 VVVTYPDGSKD
+1080 
-1091 EVPVKVVVTDNSQPA
+1091 
-1106 EKPDSEKYE
+1106 
-1115 PEGQTVNV
+1115 
-1123 KKGQTPSAEEGIK
+1123 
-1136 NTNDMPSGTKYTWK
+1136 
-1150 TTPDT
+1150 
-1155 STVGTKSATIV
+1155 
-1166 VTYPDGSKDEVP
+1166 
-1178 VKVVVTDNSQPSQQ
+1178 
-1192 PDAEKYEPEG
+1192 
-1202 QTVNV
+1202 
-1207 KKGQTPSAE
+1207 
-1216 EGIKNTNDM
+1216 
-1225 PSGTK
+1225 
-1230 YTWKTTPD
+1230 
-1238 TSTVGTKSATIVV
+1238 
-1251 TYPDGSKDEVPVKV
+1251 
-1265 VVTDNSQ
+1265 
-1272 PSQQPDAE
+1272 
-1280 KYEPEGQT
+1280 
-1288 VNVKKGQTP
+1288 
-1297 SAEEGIK
+1297 
-1304 NTNDMPSGTKY
+1304 
-1315 TWKTTPDT
+1315 
-1323 STVGTKSA
+1323 
-1331 TIVVTY
+1331 
-1337 PDGSKD
+1337 
-1343 EVPVKVVVT
+1343 
-1352 DNSQPSQQPDA
+1352 
-1363 EKYEPE
+1363 
-1369 GQTVNVKKGQ
+1369 
-1379 TPDAEEGIKN
+1379 
-1389 TNDMP
+1389 
-1394 SGTKYT
+1394 
-1400 WKTTPDTSTVGT
+1400 
-1412 KSATIVVTYPDGSK
+1412 
-1426 DEVPVKV
+1426 
-1433 VVTDNSQPSQQP
+1433 
-1445 DAEKYEPEGQTVNVK
+1445 
-1460 KGQTPSAEEGIK
+1460 
-1472 NTNDMP
+1472 
-1478 SGTKYTWKTTP
+1478 TP

-1520 KDQTQPVTPTTPE
+1520 KDETQPVTPITPE
-1533 QPNTPETPTN
+1533 QPNTPENPTN
-1543 TTKVIEPTNSDDPN
+1543 TTKVIEPTNPDDPN

-1574 GKKAKKIIQTATFTR
+1574 GKKAKKITQTATFTR
-1589 NKTINTV
+1589 NKTINTA
-1596 TGDVISYGKWT
+1596 TGEVISYGNWT
-1607 PSTRTLDKVPTP
+1607 PSTRTLDKVTTP
-1619 NVNGYSKHI
+1619 NVKGYTKHI
-1628 DGDLNTIKVSPTSAD
+1628 DGDLNTIEVSPTSAD

-1657 EQNTND
+1657 EPNPTN
-1663 TNHSTHTTRVD
+1663 TNHSTHTKRVN
-1674 TFNHESNKN
+1674 TFTHESNKI
-1683 SNSNNGFDYNNSPKS
+1683 SHSNNGFDYNNGPKA
-1698 ITIPLNNRSTDQ
+1698 ITVPVNNRSTDQ
-1710 IINWL
+1710 IISWL
-1715 RSTGY
+1715 RNNGY
-1720 QVAVNSNGEITSIV
+1720 QVTVNANGEITSII
-1734 KVNKNKV
+1734 KVNENKV
-1741 YNYTISPEGKLILTS
+1741 YNYTISLKGKLILTS

-1761 NSSKANNTMINSLST
+1761 NSSKANNSMINSLST

>member
-52 SVHADT
+52 SVHADKI
-58 VTSPQV
+58 TSPQV
-64 VKSTEVK
+64 VKNTEVK
-71 VTQPSTNKNTNT
+71 ATQPSTN
-83 VVKTSEQKATNETPS
+83 
-98 NVTKEAP
+98 
-105 KTSTPEVTT
+105 KTSTPEVTN
-114 KANKVQES
+114 KAQEAAIL
-122 TISTDNQKNIQP
+122 TGNQKKFQP
-134 STPVKSVTP
+134 STPVKAATP
-143 KSKSITSTQ
+143 NSQQVTSTS
-152 ASPQTQATEVQVA
+152 ASKVQVA
-165 AKTTTT
+165 ATTNTTNT
-171 PAAQSTI
+171 PAVQANV

-279 PVSLDNG
+279 PVSLSDG

-356 ANGNI
+356 ANRNI

-375 SNGSTSNAA
+375 SSGSTSDAA

-493 SPSNAADVIIGSTGK
+493 NPSNAADVIIGSTGK

-609 NNNTHATIEIDKD
+609 NNTHATIGIDKD

-631 DSNSKQAN
+631 DSNSKKAN

-646 SNGSNGFSMNL
+646 SNGINGFSMNL

-678 PFDGS
+678 PLDGS

-893 DLTNVSTYSWD
+893 DLTNVSTYTWD
-904 KDATPS
+904 KNDTPS

-924 YADKSEDIVPVK
+924 YADKSEDVVPVK

-960 PDAEEGIKNTNE
+960 PNPEEGIKNTNE
-972 LPKGTKYTWKTTPDT
+972 LPKGTKYTWKD
-987 STVGTKSATIV
+987 
-998 VTYPDGSKDEVP
+998 
-1010 VKVVVTDN
+1010 
-1018 SQPSQQPDA
+1018 
-1027 EKYEPEGQTV
+1027 
-1037 NVKKGQT
+1037 
-1044 PDAEE
+1044 
-1049 GIKNT
+1049 
-1054 NELPKGTK
+1054 
-1062 YTWKTTPDT
+1062 
-1071 STVGTKSAT
+1071 
-1080 VVVTYPDGSKD
+1080 
-1091 EVPVKVVVTDNSQPA
+1091 
-1106 EKPDSEKYE
+1106 
-1115 PEGQTVNV
+1115 
-1123 KKGQTPSAEEGIK
+1123 
-1136 NTNDMPSGTKYTWK
+1136 
-1150 TTPDT
+1150 
-1155 STVGTKSATIV
+1155 
-1166 VTYPDGSKDEVP
+1166 
-1178 VKVVVTDNSQPSQQ
+1178 
-1192 PDAEKYEPEG
+1192 
-1202 QTVNV
+1202 
-1207 KKGQTPSAE
+1207 
-1216 EGIKNTNDM
+1216 
-1225 PSGTK
+1225 
-1230 YTWKTTPD
+1230 
-1238 TSTVGTKSATIVV
+1238 
-1251 TYPDGSKDEVPVKV
+1251 
-1265 VVTDNSQ
+1265 
-1272 PSQQPDAE
+1272 
-1280 KYEPEGQT
+1280 
-1288 VNVKKGQTP
+1288 
-1297 SAEEGIK
+1297 
-1304 NTNDMPSGTKY
+1304 
-1315 TWKTTPDT
+1315 
-1323 STVGTKSA
+1323 
-1331 TIVVTY
+1331 
-1337 PDGSKD
+1337 
-1343 EVPVKVVVT
+1343 
-1352 DNSQPSQQPDA
+1352 
-1363 EKYEPE
+1363 
-1369 GQTVNVKKGQ
+1369 
-1379 TPDAEEGIKN
+1379 
-1389 TNDMP
+1389 
-1394 SGTKYT
+1394 
-1400 WKTTPDTSTVGT
+1400 
-1412 KSATIVVTYPDGSK
+1412 
-1426 DEVPVKV
+1426 
-1433 VVTDNSQPSQQP
+1433 
-1445 DAEKYEPEGQTVNVK
+1445 
-1460 KGQTPSAEEGIK
+1460 
-1472 NTNDMP
+1472 
-1478 SGTKYTWKTTP
+1478 TP

-1520 KDQTQPVTPTTPE
+1520 KDETQPVTPITPE
-1533 QPNTPETPTN
+1533 QPNTPENPTN
-1543 TTKVIEPTNSDDPN
+1543 TTKVIEPTNPDDPN

-1574 GKKAKKIIQTATFTR
+1574 GKKAKKITQTATFTR
-1589 NKTINTV
+1589 NKTINTA
-1596 TGDVISYGKWT
+1596 TGEVISYGNWT
-1607 PSTRTLDKVPTP
+1607 PSTRTLDKVTTP
-1619 NVNGYSKHI
+1619 NVKGYTKHI
-1628 DGDLNTIKVSPTSAD
+1628 DGDLNTIEVSPTSAD

-1657 EQNTND
+1657 EPNPTN
-1663 TNHSTHTTRVD
+1663 TNHSTHTKRVN
-1674 TFNHESNKN
+1674 TFTHESNKI
-1683 SNSNNGFDYNNSPKS
+1683 SHSNNGFDYNNGPKA
-1698 ITIPLNNRSTDQ
+1698 ITVPVNNRSTDQ
-1710 IINWL
+1710 IISWL
-1715 RSTGY
+1715 RNNGY
-1720 QVAVNSNGEITSIV
+1720 QVTVNANGEITSII
-1734 KVNKNKV
+1734 KVNENKV
-1741 YNYTISPEGKLILTS
+1741 YNYTISLKGKLILTS

-1761 NSSKANNTMINSLST
+1761 NSSKANNSMINSLST

>member
-1 MEVMVFMLSRK
+1 M
-12 NINEKL
+12 
-18 KRLEQQKQRF
+18 
-28 SIRKLTIGAASV
+28 AA
-40 LIGLVFFGMGSQ
+40 
-52 SVHADT
+52 T
-58 VTSPQV
+58 
-64 VKSTEVK
+64 
-71 VTQPSTNKNTNT
+71 TNT
-83 VVKTSEQKATNETPS
+83 TN
-98 NVTKEAP
+98 
-105 KTSTPEVTT
+105 
-114 KANKVQES
+114 
-122 TISTDNQKNIQP
+122 
-134 STPVKSVTP
+134 
-143 KSKSITSTQ
+143 
-152 ASPQTQATEVQVA
+152 
-165 AKTTTT
+165 T
-171 PAAQSTI
+171 PAVQANV

-279 PVSLDNG
+279 PVSLSDG

-356 ANGNI
+356 ANRNI

-375 SNGSTSNAA
+375 SSGSTSDAA

-437 ANNVSTPTGF
+437 ANNASTPTGF

-493 SPSNAADVIIGSTGK
+493 NPSNAADVIIGSTGK

-609 NNNTHATIEIDKD
+609 NNTHATIGIDKD

-678 PFDGS
+678 PLDGS

-893 DLTNVSTYSWD
+893 DLTNVSTYTWD
-904 KDATPS
+904 KNDTPS

-924 YADKSEDIVPVK
+924 YADKSEDVVPVK

-960 PDAEEGIKNTNE
+960 PNPEEGIKNTNE
-972 LPKGTKYTWKTTPDT
+972 LPKGTKYTWKD
-987 STVGTKSATIV
+987 
-998 VTYPDGSKDEVP
+998 
-1010 VKVVVTDN
+1010 
-1018 SQPSQQPDA
+1018 
-1027 EKYEPEGQTV
+1027 
-1037 NVKKGQT
+1037 
-1044 PDAEE
+1044 
-1049 GIKNT
+1049 
-1054 NELPKGTK
+1054 
-1062 YTWKTTPDT
+1062 
-1071 STVGTKSAT
+1071 
-1080 VVVTYPDGSKD
+1080 
-1091 EVPVKVVVTDNSQPA
+1091 
-1106 EKPDSEKYE
+1106 
-1115 PEGQTVNV
+1115 
-1123 KKGQTPSAEEGIK
+1123 
-1136 NTNDMPSGTKYTWK
+1136 
-1150 TTPDT
+1150 
-1155 STVGTKSATIV
+1155 
-1166 VTYPDGSKDEVP
+1166 
-1178 VKVVVTDNSQPSQQ
+1178 
-1192 PDAEKYEPEG
+1192 
-1202 QTVNV
+1202 
-1207 KKGQTPSAE
+1207 
-1216 EGIKNTNDM
+1216 
-1225 PSGTK
+1225 
-1230 YTWKTTPD
+1230 
-1238 TSTVGTKSATIVV
+1238 
-1251 TYPDGSKDEVPVKV
+1251 
-1265 VVTDNSQ
+1265 
-1272 PSQQPDAE
+1272 
-1280 KYEPEGQT
+1280 
-1288 VNVKKGQTP
+1288 
-1297 SAEEGIK
+1297 
-1304 NTNDMPSGTKY
+1304 
-1315 TWKTTPDT
+1315 
-1323 STVGTKSA
+1323 
-1331 TIVVTY
+1331 
-1337 PDGSKD
+1337 
-1343 EVPVKVVVT
+1343 
-1352 DNSQPSQQPDA
+1352 
-1363 EKYEPE
+1363 
-1369 GQTVNVKKGQ
+1369 
-1379 TPDAEEGIKN
+1379 
-1389 TNDMP
+1389 
-1394 SGTKYT
+1394 
-1400 WKTTPDTSTVGT
+1400 
-1412 KSATIVVTYPDGSK
+1412 
-1426 DEVPVKV
+1426 
-1433 VVTDNSQPSQQP
+1433 
-1445 DAEKYEPEGQTVNVK
+1445 
-1460 KGQTPSAEEGIK
+1460 
-1472 NTNDMP
+1472 
-1478 SGTKYTWKTTP
+1478 TP

-1520 KDQTQPVTPTTPE
+1520 KDETQPVTPITPE
-1533 QPNTPETPTN
+1533 QPNTPENPTN
-1543 TTKVIEPTNSDDPN
+1543 TTKVIEPTNPDDPN

-1574 GKKAKKIIQTATFTR
+1574 GKKAKKITQTATFTR
-1589 NKTINTV
+1589 NKTINTA
-1596 TGDVISYGKWT
+1596 TGEVISYGNWT
-1607 PSTRTLDKVPTP
+1607 PSTRTLYKVTTP
-1619 NVNGYSKHI
+1619 NVKGYTKHI
-1628 DGDLNTIKVSPTSAD
+1628 DGDLNTIEVSPTSAD

-1657 EQNTND
+1657 EPNPTN
-1663 TNHSTHTTRVD
+1663 TNHSTHTKRVN
-1674 TFNHESNKN
+1674 TFTNESNKI
-1683 SNSNNGFDYNNSPKS
+1683 SHSNNGFDYNNGPKA
-1698 ITIPLNNRSTDQ
+1698 ITVPVNNRSTDQ
-1710 IINWL
+1710 IISWL
-1715 RSTGY
+1715 RNNGY
-1720 QVAVNSNGEITSIV
+1720 QVTVNANGEITSII
-1734 KVNKNKV
+1734 KVNENKV
-1741 YNYTISPEGKLILTS
+1741 YNYTISLKGKLILTS

-1761 NSSKANNTMINSLST
+1761 NSSKANNSMINSLST

>member
-1 MEVMVFMLSRK
+1 MLSRK

-64 VKSTEVK
+64 VRNTEVRATK
-71 VTQPSTNKNTNT
+71 PSTNKNANT

-105 KTSTPEVTT
+105 KTSTP
-114 KANKVQES
+114 KANKTQEA
-122 TISTDNQKNIQP
+122 TISTDNQKNVQP
-134 STPVKSVTP
+134 STPVKAATP
-143 KSKSITSTQ
+143 KSQQVTSTPATPKTS
-152 ASPQTQATEVQVA
+152 ASKVQVA
-165 AKTTTT
+165 AATNTTNT
-171 PAAQSTI
+171 PVVQANV

-279 PVSLDNG
+279 PVSLNNG

-375 SNGSTSNAA
+375 SSGSTSDAA

-399 DAILTAASSQSNNVN
+399 DATLTAASSQSNNVN

-493 SPSNAADVIIGSTGK
+493 NPSNAADVIIGSTGK

-778 NLNTVNKMGNWAANY
+778 NLNTVNKMGNWAAKY

-876 NAVLTPADAE
+876 NAVLIPADAE

-987 STVGTKSATIV
+987 STVGTKSATVV

-1044 PDAEE
+1044 P
-1049 GIKNT
+1049 N
-1054 NELPKGTK
+1054 
-1062 YTWKTTPDT
+1062 
-1071 STVGTKSAT
+1071 
-1080 VVVTYPDGSKD
+1080 
-1091 EVPVKVVVTDNSQPA
+1091 
-1106 EKPDSEKYE
+1106 
-1115 PEGQTVNV
+1115 
-1123 KKGQTPSAEEGIK
+1123 
-1136 NTNDMPSGTKYTWK
+1136 
-1150 TTPDT
+1150 
-1155 STVGTKSATIV
+1155 
-1166 VTYPDGSKDEVP
+1166 
-1178 VKVVVTDNSQPSQQ
+1178 
-1192 PDAEKYEPEG
+1192 
-1202 QTVNV
+1202 
-1207 KKGQTPSAE
+1207 
-1216 EGIKNTNDM
+1216 
-1225 PSGTK
+1225 
-1230 YTWKTTPD
+1230 
-1238 TSTVGTKSATIVV
+1238 
-1251 TYPDGSKDEVPVKV
+1251 
-1265 VVTDNSQ
+1265 
-1272 PSQQPDAE
+1272 
-1280 KYEPEGQT
+1280 
-1288 VNVKKGQTP
+1288 
-1297 SAEEGIK
+1297 
-1304 NTNDMPSGTKY
+1304 
-1315 TWKTTPDT
+1315 
-1323 STVGTKSA
+1323 
-1331 TIVVTY
+1331 
-1337 PDGSKD
+1337 
-1343 EVPVKVVVT
+1343 
-1352 DNSQPSQQPDA
+1352 
-1363 EKYEPE
+1363 
-1369 GQTVNVKKGQ
+1369 
-1379 TPDAEEGIKN
+1379 
-1389 TNDMP
+1389 
-1394 SGTKYT
+1394 
-1400 WKTTPDTSTVGT
+1400 
-1412 KSATIVVTYPDGSK
+1412 
-1426 DEVPVKV
+1426 
-1433 VVTDNSQPSQQP
+1433 
-1445 DAEKYEPEGQTVNVK
+1445 
-1460 KGQTPSAEEGIK
+1460 AEEGIK

-1543 TTKVIEPTNSDDPN
+1543 TTKVIEPTNPDDPN

-1674 TFNHESNKN
+1674 TSNHESNKN

-1715 RSTGY
+1715 KSKGY
-1720 QVAVNSNGEITSIV
+1720 QVTVNSNGEITSIV

>member
-1 MEVMVFMLSRK
+1 M
-12 NINEKL
+12 
-18 KRLEQQKQRF
+18 
-28 SIRKLTIGAASV
+28 AA
-40 LIGLVFFGMGSQ
+40 
-52 SVHADT
+52 T
-58 VTSPQV
+58 
-64 VKSTEVK
+64 
-71 VTQPSTNKNTNT
+71 TNT
-83 VVKTSEQKATNETPS
+83 TN
-98 NVTKEAP
+98 
-105 KTSTPEVTT
+105 
-114 KANKVQES
+114 
-122 TISTDNQKNIQP
+122 
-134 STPVKSVTP
+134 
-143 KSKSITSTQ
+143 
-152 ASPQTQATEVQVA
+152 
-165 AKTTTT
+165 T
-171 PAAQSTI
+171 PAVQANV

-279 PVSLDNG
+279 PVSLSDG

-356 ANGNI
+356 ANRNI

-375 SNGSTSNAA
+375 SSGSTSDAA

-493 SPSNAADVIIGSTGK
+493 NPSNAADVIIGSTGK

-560 PNASINITTYQDNN
+560 PNATINITTYQDNN
-574 GNSNNGIQSDGAGDH
+574 GNSNKGIQSDGAGDH

-609 NNNTHATIEIDKD
+609 NNTHATIGIDKD

-646 SNGSNGFSMNL
+646 SNGSNGFSMDL

-678 PFDGS
+678 PLDGS

-726 KGMLFRLEGTTN
+726 KGMLFRLEVTTN

-778 NLNTVNKMGNWAANY
+778 NLNTVNKMGNWAAYY

-893 DLTNVSTYSWD
+893 DLTNVSTYTWD
-904 KDATPS
+904 KNDTPS

-924 YADKSEDIVPVK
+924 YADKSEDVVPVK

-960 PDAEEGIKNTNE
+960 PNPEEGIKNTNE
-972 LPKGTKYTWKTTPDT
+972 LPKGTKYTWKD
-987 STVGTKSATIV
+987 
-998 VTYPDGSKDEVP
+998 
-1010 VKVVVTDN
+1010 
-1018 SQPSQQPDA
+1018 
-1027 EKYEPEGQTV
+1027 
-1037 NVKKGQT
+1037 
-1044 PDAEE
+1044 
-1049 GIKNT
+1049 
-1054 NELPKGTK
+1054 
-1062 YTWKTTPDT
+1062 
-1071 STVGTKSAT
+1071 
-1080 VVVTYPDGSKD
+1080 
-1091 EVPVKVVVTDNSQPA
+1091 
-1106 EKPDSEKYE
+1106 
-1115 PEGQTVNV
+1115 
-1123 KKGQTPSAEEGIK
+1123 
-1136 NTNDMPSGTKYTWK
+1136 
-1150 TTPDT
+1150 
-1155 STVGTKSATIV
+1155 
-1166 VTYPDGSKDEVP
+1166 
-1178 VKVVVTDNSQPSQQ
+1178 
-1192 PDAEKYEPEG
+1192 
-1202 QTVNV
+1202 
-1207 KKGQTPSAE
+1207 
-1216 EGIKNTNDM
+1216 
-1225 PSGTK
+1225 
-1230 YTWKTTPD
+1230 
-1238 TSTVGTKSATIVV
+1238 
-1251 TYPDGSKDEVPVKV
+1251 
-1265 VVTDNSQ
+1265 
-1272 PSQQPDAE
+1272 
-1280 KYEPEGQT
+1280 
-1288 VNVKKGQTP
+1288 
-1297 SAEEGIK
+1297 
-1304 NTNDMPSGTKY
+1304 
-1315 TWKTTPDT
+1315 
-1323 STVGTKSA
+1323 
-1331 TIVVTY
+1331 
-1337 PDGSKD
+1337 
-1343 EVPVKVVVT
+1343 
-1352 DNSQPSQQPDA
+1352 
-1363 EKYEPE
+1363 
-1369 GQTVNVKKGQ
+1369 
-1379 TPDAEEGIKN
+1379 
-1389 TNDMP
+1389 
-1394 SGTKYT
+1394 
-1400 WKTTPDTSTVGT
+1400 
-1412 KSATIVVTYPDGSK
+1412 
-1426 DEVPVKV
+1426 
-1433 VVTDNSQPSQQP
+1433 
-1445 DAEKYEPEGQTVNVK
+1445 
-1460 KGQTPSAEEGIK
+1460 
-1472 NTNDMP
+1472 
-1478 SGTKYTWKTTP
+1478 TP

-1520 KDQTQPVTPTTPE
+1520 KDETQPVTPITPE
-1533 QPNTPETPTN
+1533 QPNTPENPTN
-1543 TTKVIEPTNSDDPN
+1543 TTKVIEPTNPDDPN

-1574 GKKAKKIIQTATFTR
+1574 GKKAKKITQTATFTR
-1589 NKTINTV
+1589 NKTINTA
-1596 TGDVISYGKWT
+1596 TGEVISYGNWT
-1607 PSTRTLDKVPTP
+1607 PSTRTLDKVTTP
-1619 NVNGYSKHI
+1619 NVKGYTKHI
-1628 DGDLNTIKVSPTSAD
+1628 YGDLNTIEVSPTSAD

-1657 EQNTND
+1657 EPNPTN
-1663 TNHSTHTTRVD
+1663 TNHSTHTKRVN
-1674 TFNHESNKN
+1674 TFTHESNKI
-1683 SNSNNGFDYNNSPKS
+1683 SHSNNGFDYNNGPKA
-1698 ITIPLNNRSTDQ
+1698 ITVPVNNRSTDQ
-1710 IINWL
+1710 IISWL
-1715 RSTGY
+1715 RNNGY
-1720 QVAVNSNGEITSIV
+1720 QVTVNANGEITSII
-1734 KVNKNKV
+1734 KVNENKV
-1741 YNYTISPEGKLILTS
+1741 YNYTISLKGKLILTY

-1761 NSSKANNTMINSLST
+1761 NSSKANNSMINSLST

>member
-1 MEVMVFMLSRK
+1 MVFMLSRK

-52 SVHADT
+52 SVHADKI
-58 VTSPQV
+58 TSPQV
-64 VKSTEVK
+64 VKNTEVK
-71 VTQPSTNKNTNT
+71 ATQPSTN
-83 VVKTSEQKATNETPS
+83 
-98 NVTKEAP
+98 
-105 KTSTPEVTT
+105 KTSTPEVTN
-114 KANKVQES
+114 KAQEAAIL
-122 TISTDNQKNIQP
+122 TGNQKKFQP
-134 STPVKSVTP
+134 STPVKAATP
-143 KSKSITSTQ
+143 NSQQVTSTS
-152 ASPQTQATEVQVA
+152 ASKVQVA
-165 AKTTTT
+165 ATTNTTNT
-171 PAAQSTI
+171 PAVQANV

-279 PVSLDNG
+279 PVSLSDG

-356 ANGNI
+356 ANRNI

-375 SNGSTSNAA
+375 SSGSTSDAA

-493 SPSNAADVIIGSTGK
+493 NPSNAADVIIGSTGK

-609 NNNTHATIEIDKD
+609 NNTHATIGIDKD

-678 PFDGS
+678 PLDGS

-893 DLTNVSTYSWD
+893 DLTNVSTYTWD
-904 KDATPS
+904 KNDTPS
-910 TAKPGTFDGKVIVT
+910 IAKPGTFDGKVIVT
-924 YADKSEDIVPVK
+924 YADKSEDVVPVK

-960 PDAEEGIKNTNE
+960 PNPEEGIKNTNE
-972 LPKGTKYTWKTTPDT
+972 LPKGTKYTWKD
-987 STVGTKSATIV
+987 
-998 VTYPDGSKDEVP
+998 
-1010 VKVVVTDN
+1010 
-1018 SQPSQQPDA
+1018 
-1027 EKYEPEGQTV
+1027 
-1037 NVKKGQT
+1037 
-1044 PDAEE
+1044 
-1049 GIKNT
+1049 
-1054 NELPKGTK
+1054 
-1062 YTWKTTPDT
+1062 
-1071 STVGTKSAT
+1071 
-1080 VVVTYPDGSKD
+1080 
-1091 EVPVKVVVTDNSQPA
+1091 
-1106 EKPDSEKYE
+1106 
-1115 PEGQTVNV
+1115 
-1123 KKGQTPSAEEGIK
+1123 
-1136 NTNDMPSGTKYTWK
+1136 
-1150 TTPDT
+1150 
-1155 STVGTKSATIV
+1155 
-1166 VTYPDGSKDEVP
+1166 
-1178 VKVVVTDNSQPSQQ
+1178 
-1192 PDAEKYEPEG
+1192 
-1202 QTVNV
+1202 
-1207 KKGQTPSAE
+1207 
-1216 EGIKNTNDM
+1216 
-1225 PSGTK
+1225 
-1230 YTWKTTPD
+1230 
-1238 TSTVGTKSATIVV
+1238 
-1251 TYPDGSKDEVPVKV
+1251 
-1265 VVTDNSQ
+1265 
-1272 PSQQPDAE
+1272 
-1280 KYEPEGQT
+1280 
-1288 VNVKKGQTP
+1288 
-1297 SAEEGIK
+1297 
-1304 NTNDMPSGTKY
+1304 
-1315 TWKTTPDT
+1315 
-1323 STVGTKSA
+1323 
-1331 TIVVTY
+1331 
-1337 PDGSKD
+1337 
-1343 EVPVKVVVT
+1343 
-1352 DNSQPSQQPDA
+1352 
-1363 EKYEPE
+1363 
-1369 GQTVNVKKGQ
+1369 
-1379 TPDAEEGIKN
+1379 
-1389 TNDMP
+1389 
-1394 SGTKYT
+1394 
-1400 WKTTPDTSTVGT
+1400 
-1412 KSATIVVTYPDGSK
+1412 
-1426 DEVPVKV
+1426 
-1433 VVTDNSQPSQQP
+1433 
-1445 DAEKYEPEGQTVNVK
+1445 
-1460 KGQTPSAEEGIK
+1460 
-1472 NTNDMP
+1472 
-1478 SGTKYTWKTTP
+1478 TP

-1520 KDQTQPVTPTTPE
+1520 KDETQPVTPITPE
-1533 QPNTPETPTN
+1533 QPNTPENPTN
-1543 TTKVIEPTNSDDPN
+1543 TTKVIEPTNPDDPN

-1574 GKKAKKIIQTATFTR
+1574 GKKAKKITQTATFTR
-1589 NKTINTV
+1589 NKTINTA
-1596 TGDVISYGKWT
+1596 TGEVISYGNWT
-1607 PSTRTLDKVPTP
+1607 PSTRTLDKVTTP
-1619 NVNGYSKHI
+1619 NVKGYTKHI
-1628 DGDLNTIKVSPTSAD
+1628 DGDLNTIEVSPTSAD

-1657 EQNTND
+1657 EPNPTN
-1663 TNHSTHTTRVD
+1663 TNHSTHTKRVN
-1674 TFNHESNKN
+1674 TFTHESNKI
-1683 SNSNNGFDYNNSPKS
+1683 SHSNNGFDYNNGPKA
-1698 ITIPLNNRSTDQ
+1698 ITVPVNNRSTDQ
-1710 IINWL
+1710 IISWL
-1715 RSTGY
+1715 RNNGY
-1720 QVAVNSNGEITSIV
+1720 QVTVNANGEITSII
-1734 KVNKNKV
+1734 KVNENKV
-1741 YNYTISPEGKLILTS
+1741 YNYTISLKGKLILTS

-1761 NSSKANNTMINSLST
+1761 NSSKANNSMINSLST

>member
-1 MEVMVFMLSRK
+1 MVFMLSRK

-52 SVHADT
+52 SVHADKI
-58 VTSPQV
+58 TSPQV
-64 VKSTEVK
+64 VKNTEVK
-71 VTQPSTNKNTNT
+71 ATQPSTN
-83 VVKTSEQKATNETPS
+83 
-98 NVTKEAP
+98 
-105 KTSTPEVTT
+105 KTSTPEVTN
-114 KANKVQES
+114 KAQEAAIL
-122 TISTDNQKNIQP
+122 TGNQKKFQP
-134 STPVKSVTP
+134 STPVKAATP
-143 KSKSITSTQ
+143 NSQQVTSTS
-152 ASPQTQATEVQVA
+152 ASKVQVA
-165 AKTTTT
+165 ATTNTTNT
-171 PAAQSTI
+171 PAVQANV

-279 PVSLDNG
+279 PVSLSDG

-356 ANGNI
+356 ANRNI

-375 SNGSTSNAA
+375 SSGSTSDAA

-493 SPSNAADVIIGSTGK
+493 NPSNAADVIIGSTGK

-609 NNNTHATIEIDKD
+609 NNTHATIGIDKD

-678 PFDGS
+678 PLDGS

-893 DLTNVSTYSWD
+893 DLTNVSTYTWD
-904 KDATPS
+904 KNDTPS

-924 YADKSEDIVPVK
+924 YADKSEDVVPVK

-960 PDAEEGIKNTNE
+960 PNAEEGIKNTNE
-972 LPKGTKYTWKTTPDT
+972 LPKGTKYTWKDTPDTSTVGTKSATIVVTYPDGSKDEVPVKVVVTDNSQPSEKPDSEKYEPKGQTVNVKKGQTPNPEEGIKNTNDMPKGTKYTWKTTPDT

-1010 VKVVVTDN
+1010 VKVVVT
-1018 SQPSQQPDA
+1018 
-1027 EKYEPEGQTV
+1027 
-1037 NVKKGQT
+1037 
-1044 PDAEE
+1044 
-1049 GIKNT
+1049 
-1054 NELPKGTK
+1054 
-1062 YTWKTTPDT
+1062 
-1071 STVGTKSAT
+1071 
-1080 VVVTYPDGSKD
+1080 KD
-1091 EVPVKVVVTDNSQPA
+1091 E
-1106 EKPDSEKYE
+1106 
-1115 PEGQTVNV
+1115 
-1123 KKGQTPSAEEGIK
+1123 
-1136 NTNDMPSGTKYTWK
+1136 
-1150 TTPDT
+1150 
-1155 STVGTKSATIV
+1155 
-1166 VTYPDGSKDEVP
+1166 
-1178 VKVVVTDNSQPSQQ
+1178 
-1192 PDAEKYEPEG
+1192 
-1202 QTVNV
+1202 
-1207 KKGQTPSAE
+1207 
-1216 EGIKNTNDM
+1216 
-1225 PSGTK
+1225 
-1230 YTWKTTPD
+1230 
-1238 TSTVGTKSATIVV
+1238 
-1251 TYPDGSKDEVPVKV
+1251 
-1265 VVTDNSQ
+1265 
-1272 PSQQPDAE
+1272 
-1280 KYEPEGQT
+1280 
-1288 VNVKKGQTP
+1288 
-1297 SAEEGIK
+1297 
-1304 NTNDMPSGTKY
+1304 
-1315 TWKTTPDT
+1315 
-1323 STVGTKSA
+1323 
-1331 TIVVTY
+1331 
-1337 PDGSKD
+1337 
-1343 EVPVKVVVT
+1343 
-1352 DNSQPSQQPDA
+1352 
-1363 EKYEPE
+1363 
-1369 GQTVNVKKGQ
+1369 
-1379 TPDAEEGIKN
+1379 
-1389 TNDMP
+1389 
-1394 SGTKYT
+1394 
-1400 WKTTPDTSTVGT
+1400 
-1412 KSATIVVTYPDGSK
+1412 
-1426 DEVPVKV
+1426 
-1433 VVTDNSQPSQQP
+1433 
-1445 DAEKYEPEGQTVNVK
+1445 
-1460 KGQTPSAEEGIK
+1460 
-1472 NTNDMP
+1472 
-1478 SGTKYTWKTTP
+1478 
-1489 DTSTVGT
+1489 
-1496 KSATIVVTYPDGS
+1496 
-1509 KDEVPVKVVVT
+1509 
-1520 KDQTQPVTPTTPE
+1520 TQPVTPITPE
-1533 QPNTPETPTN
+1533 QPNTPENPTN
-1543 TTKVIEPTNSDDPN
+1543 TTKVIEPTNPDDPN

-1574 GKKAKKIIQTATFTR
+1574 GKKAKKITQTATFTR
-1589 NKTINTV
+1589 NKTINTA
-1596 TGDVISYGKWT
+1596 TGEVISYGNWT
-1607 PSTRTLDKVPTP
+1607 PSTRTLDKVTTP
-1619 NVNGYSKHI
+1619 NVKGYTKHI
-1628 DGDLNTIKVSPTSAD
+1628 DGDLNTIEVSPTSAD

-1657 EQNTND
+1657 EPNPTN
-1663 TNHSTHTTRVD
+1663 TNHSTHTKRVN
-1674 TFNHESNKN
+1674 TFTHESNKI
-1683 SNSNNGFDYNNSPKS
+1683 SHSNNGFDYNNGPKA
-1698 ITIPLNNRSTDQ
+1698 ITVPVNNRSTDQ
-1710 IINWL
+1710 IISWL
-1715 RSTGY
+1715 RNNGY
-1720 QVAVNSNGEITSIV
+1720 QVTVNANGEITSII
-1734 KVNKNKV
+1734 KVNENKV
-1741 YNYTISPEGKLILTS
+1741 YNYTISLKGKLILTS

-1761 NSSKANNTMINSLST
+1761 NSSKANNSMINSLST

>member
-1 MEVMVFMLSRK
+1 MLSRK

-52 SVHADT
+52 SVHADKI
-58 VTSPQV
+58 TSPQV
-64 VKSTEVK
+64 VKNTEVK
-71 VTQPSTNKNTNT
+71 ATQPSTN
-83 VVKTSEQKATNETPS
+83 
-98 NVTKEAP
+98 
-105 KTSTPEVTT
+105 KTSTPEVTN
-114 KANKVQES
+114 KAQEAAIL
-122 TISTDNQKNIQP
+122 TGNQKKFQP
-134 STPVKSVTP
+134 STPVKAATP
-143 KSKSITSTQ
+143 NSQQVTSTS
-152 ASPQTQATEVQVA
+152 ASKVQVA
-165 AKTTTT
+165 ATTNTTNT
-171 PAAQSTI
+171 PAVQANV

-279 PVSLDNG
+279 PVSLSDG

-356 ANGNI
+356 ANRNI

-375 SNGSTSNAA
+375 SSGSTSDAA

-493 SPSNAADVIIGSTGK
+493 NPSNAADVIIGSTGK

-609 NNNTHATIEIDKD
+609 NNTHATIGIDKD

-678 PFDGS
+678 PLDGS

-893 DLTNVSTYSWD
+893 DLTNVSTYTWD
-904 KDATPS
+904 KNDTPS

-924 YADKSEDIVPVK
+924 YADKSEDVVPVK

-960 PDAEEGIKNTNE
+960 PNAEEGIKNTNE
-972 LPKGTKYTWKTTPDT
+972 LPKGTKYTWKDTPDT

-1018 SQPSQQPDA
+1018 SQPS
-1027 EKYEPEGQTV
+1027 
-1037 NVKKGQT
+1037 
-1044 PDAEE
+1044 
-1049 GIKNT
+1049 
-1054 NELPKGTK
+1054 
-1062 YTWKTTPDT
+1062 
-1071 STVGTKSAT
+1071 
-1080 VVVTYPDGSKD
+1080 
-1091 EVPVKVVVTDNSQPA
+1091 
-1106 EKPDSEKYE
+1106 EKPDSEKY
-1115 PEGQTVNV
+1115 
-1123 KKGQTPSAEEGIK
+1123 
-1136 NTNDMPSGTKYTWK
+1136 
-1150 TTPDT
+1150 
-1155 STVGTKSATIV
+1155 
-1166 VTYPDGSKDEVP
+1166 
-1178 VKVVVTDNSQPSQQ
+1178 
-1192 PDAEKYEPEG
+1192 
-1202 QTVNV
+1202 
-1207 KKGQTPSAE
+1207 
-1216 EGIKNTNDM
+1216 
-1225 PSGTK
+1225 
-1230 YTWKTTPD
+1230 
-1238 TSTVGTKSATIVV
+1238 
-1251 TYPDGSKDEVPVKV
+1251 
-1265 VVTDNSQ
+1265 
-1272 PSQQPDAE
+1272 
-1280 KYEPEGQT
+1280 
-1288 VNVKKGQTP
+1288 
-1297 SAEEGIK
+1297 
-1304 NTNDMPSGTKY
+1304 
-1315 TWKTTPDT
+1315 
-1323 STVGTKSA
+1323 
-1331 TIVVTY
+1331 
-1337 PDGSKD
+1337 
-1343 EVPVKVVVT
+1343 
-1352 DNSQPSQQPDA
+1352 
-1363 EKYEPE
+1363 
-1369 GQTVNVKKGQ
+1369 
-1379 TPDAEEGIKN
+1379 
-1389 TNDMP
+1389 
-1394 SGTKYT
+1394 
-1400 WKTTPDTSTVGT
+1400 
-1412 KSATIVVTYPDGSK
+1412 
-1426 DEVPVKV
+1426 
-1433 VVTDNSQPSQQP
+1433 
-1445 DAEKYEPEGQTVNVK
+1445 
-1460 KGQTPSAEEGIK
+1460 
-1472 NTNDMP
+1472 
-1478 SGTKYTWKTTP
+1478 
-1489 DTSTVGT
+1489 
-1496 KSATIVVTYPDGS
+1496 
-1509 KDEVPVKVVVT
+1509 
-1520 KDQTQPVTPTTPE
+1520 
-1533 QPNTPETPTN
+1533 
-1543 TTKVIEPTNSDDPN
+1543 
-1557 QKDLFKHVTRTI
+1557 
-1569 IIKEP
+1569 
-1574 GKKAKKIIQTATFTR
+1574 
-1589 NKTINTV
+1589 
-1596 TGDVISYGKWT
+1596 
-1607 PSTRTLDKVPTP
+1607 
-1619 NVNGYSKHI
+1619 
-1628 DGDLNTIKVSPTSAD
+1628 
-1643 TVVKVTYTRKPKAT
+1643 
-1657 EQNTND
+1657 
-1663 TNHSTHTTRVD
+1663 
-1674 TFNHESNKN
+1674 
-1683 SNSNNGFDYNNSPKS
+1683 
-1698 ITIPLNNRSTDQ
+1698 
-1710 IINWL
+1710 
-1715 RSTGY
+1715 
-1720 QVAVNSNGEITSIV
+1720 
-1734 KVNKNKV
+1734 
-1741 YNYTISPEGKLILTS
+1741 
-1756 ITSLE
+1756 
-1761 NSSKANNTMINSLST
+1761 
-1776 SQNGKES
+1776 
-1783 QSTSMKELPQTGSKD
+1783 
-1798 DDLASIGLAMAT
+1798 
-1810 ISGLLGL
+1810 
-1817 IVDRKRKQQ
+1817 

>member
-1 MEVMVFMLSRK
+1 M
-12 NINEKL
+12 
-18 KRLEQQKQRF
+18 
-28 SIRKLTIGAASV
+28 AA
-40 LIGLVFFGMGSQ
+40 
-52 SVHADT
+52 T
-58 VTSPQV
+58 
-64 VKSTEVK
+64 
-71 VTQPSTNKNTNT
+71 TNT
-83 VVKTSEQKATNETPS
+83 TN
-98 NVTKEAP
+98 
-105 KTSTPEVTT
+105 
-114 KANKVQES
+114 
-122 TISTDNQKNIQP
+122 
-134 STPVKSVTP
+134 
-143 KSKSITSTQ
+143 
-152 ASPQTQATEVQVA
+152 
-165 AKTTTT
+165 T
-171 PAAQSTI
+171 PAVQANV

-279 PVSLDNG
+279 PVSLSDG

-356 ANGNI
+356 ANRNI

-375 SNGSTSNAA
+375 SSGSTSDAA

-493 SPSNAADVIIGSTGK
+493 NPSNAADVIIGSTGK

-609 NNNTHATIEIDKD
+609 NNTHATIGIDKD

-678 PFDGS
+678 PLDGS

-893 DLTNVSTYSWD
+893 DLTNVSTYTWD
-904 KDATPS
+904 KNDTPS
-910 TAKPGTFDGKVIVT
+910 IAKPGTFDGKVIVT
-924 YADKSEDIVPVK
+924 YADKSEDVVPVK

-960 PDAEEGIKNTNE
+960 PNPEEGIKNTNE
-972 LPKGTKYTWKTTPDT
+972 LPKGTKYTWKD
-987 STVGTKSATIV
+987 
-998 VTYPDGSKDEVP
+998 
-1010 VKVVVTDN
+1010 
-1018 SQPSQQPDA
+1018 
-1027 EKYEPEGQTV
+1027 
-1037 NVKKGQT
+1037 
-1044 PDAEE
+1044 
-1049 GIKNT
+1049 
-1054 NELPKGTK
+1054 
-1062 YTWKTTPDT
+1062 
-1071 STVGTKSAT
+1071 
-1080 VVVTYPDGSKD
+1080 
-1091 EVPVKVVVTDNSQPA
+1091 
-1106 EKPDSEKYE
+1106 
-1115 PEGQTVNV
+1115 
-1123 KKGQTPSAEEGIK
+1123 
-1136 NTNDMPSGTKYTWK
+1136 
-1150 TTPDT
+1150 
-1155 STVGTKSATIV
+1155 
-1166 VTYPDGSKDEVP
+1166 
-1178 VKVVVTDNSQPSQQ
+1178 
-1192 PDAEKYEPEG
+1192 
-1202 QTVNV
+1202 
-1207 KKGQTPSAE
+1207 
-1216 EGIKNTNDM
+1216 
-1225 PSGTK
+1225 
-1230 YTWKTTPD
+1230 
-1238 TSTVGTKSATIVV
+1238 
-1251 TYPDGSKDEVPVKV
+1251 
-1265 VVTDNSQ
+1265 
-1272 PSQQPDAE
+1272 
-1280 KYEPEGQT
+1280 
-1288 VNVKKGQTP
+1288 
-1297 SAEEGIK
+1297 
-1304 NTNDMPSGTKY
+1304 
-1315 TWKTTPDT
+1315 
-1323 STVGTKSA
+1323 
-1331 TIVVTY
+1331 
-1337 PDGSKD
+1337 
-1343 EVPVKVVVT
+1343 
-1352 DNSQPSQQPDA
+1352 
-1363 EKYEPE
+1363 
-1369 GQTVNVKKGQ
+1369 
-1379 TPDAEEGIKN
+1379 
-1389 TNDMP
+1389 
-1394 SGTKYT
+1394 
-1400 WKTTPDTSTVGT
+1400 
-1412 KSATIVVTYPDGSK
+1412 
-1426 DEVPVKV
+1426 
-1433 VVTDNSQPSQQP
+1433 
-1445 DAEKYEPEGQTVNVK
+1445 
-1460 KGQTPSAEEGIK
+1460 
-1472 NTNDMP
+1472 
-1478 SGTKYTWKTTP
+1478 TP

-1520 KDQTQPVTPTTPE
+1520 KDETQPVTPITPE
-1533 QPNTPETPTN
+1533 QPNTPENPTN
-1543 TTKVIEPTNSDDPN
+1543 TTKVIEPTNPDDPN

-1574 GKKAKKIIQTATFTR
+1574 GKKAKKITQTATFTR
-1589 NKTINTV
+1589 NKTINTA
-1596 TGDVISYGKWT
+1596 TGEVISYGNWT
-1607 PSTRTLDKVPTP
+1607 PSTRTLDKVTTP
-1619 NVNGYSKHI
+1619 NVKGYTKHI
-1628 DGDLNTIKVSPTSAD
+1628 DGDLNTIEVSPTSAD

-1657 EQNTND
+1657 EPNPTN
-1663 TNHSTHTTRVD
+1663 TNHSTHTKRVN
-1674 TFNHESNKN
+1674 TFTHESNKI
-1683 SNSNNGFDYNNSPKS
+1683 SHSNNGFDYNNGPKA
-1698 ITIPLNNRSTDQ
+1698 ITVPVNNRSTDQ
-1710 IINWL
+1710 IISWL
-1715 RSTGY
+1715 RNNGY
-1720 QVAVNSNGEITSIV
+1720 QVTVNANGEITSII
-1734 KVNKNKV
+1734 KVNENKV
-1741 YNYTISPEGKLILTS
+1741 YNYTISLKGKLILTS

-1761 NSSKANNTMINSLST
+1761 NSSKANNSMINSLST

>member
-1 MEVMVFMLSRK
+1 MLSRK

-52 SVHADT
+52 SVHADKI
-58 VTSPQV
+58 TSPQV
-64 VKSTEVK
+64 VKNTEVK
-71 VTQPSTNKNTNT
+71 ATQPSTN
-83 VVKTSEQKATNETPS
+83 
-98 NVTKEAP
+98 
-105 KTSTPEVTT
+105 KTSTPEVTN
-114 KANKVQES
+114 KAQEAAIL
-122 TISTDNQKNIQP
+122 TGNQKKFQP
-134 STPVKSVTP
+134 STPVKAATP
-143 KSKSITSTQ
+143 NSQQVTSTS
-152 ASPQTQATEVQVA
+152 ASKVQVA
-165 AKTTTT
+165 ATTNTTNT
-171 PAAQSTI
+171 PAVQANV

-279 PVSLDNG
+279 PVSLSDG

-356 ANGNI
+356 ANRNI

-375 SNGSTSNAA
+375 SSGSTSDAA

-493 SPSNAADVIIGSTGK
+493 NPSNAADVIIGSTGK

-609 NNNTHATIEIDKD
+609 NNTHATIGIDKD

-646 SNGSNGFSMNL
+646 SNGINGFSMNL

-678 PFDGS
+678 PLAGS

-893 DLTNVSTYSWD
+893 DLTNVSTYTWD
-904 KDATPS
+904 KNDTPS

-924 YADKSEDIVPVK
+924 YADKSEDVVPVK

-960 PDAEEGIKNTNE
+960 PNAEEGIKNTNE
-972 LPKGTKYTWKTTPDT
+972 LPKGTKYTWKDTPDTSTVGTKSATIVVTYPDGSKDEVPVKVVVTDNSQPAEKPDSEKYEPEGQTVNVKKGQTPNPEEGIKNTNDMPKGTKYTWKTTPDT

-1018 SQPSQQPDA
+1018 SQP
-1027 EKYEPEGQTV
+1027 
-1037 NVKKGQT
+1037 
-1044 PDAEE
+1044 
-1049 GIKNT
+1049 
-1054 NELPKGTK
+1054 
-1062 YTWKTTPDT
+1062 
-1071 STVGTKSAT
+1071 
-1080 VVVTYPDGSKD
+1080 
-1091 EVPVKVVVTDNSQPA
+1091 A

-1123 KKGQTPSAEEGIK
+1123 KKGQTPNPEEGIK
-1136 NTNDMPSGTKYTWK
+1136 NTNDMPK
-1150 TTPDT
+1150 
-1155 STVGTKSATIV
+1155 
-1166 VTYPDGSKDEVP
+1166 
-1178 VKVVVTDNSQPSQQ
+1178 
-1192 PDAEKYEPEG
+1192 
-1202 QTVNV
+1202 
-1207 KKGQTPSAE
+1207 
-1216 EGIKNTNDM
+1216 
-1225 PSGTK
+1225 
-1230 YTWKTTPD
+1230 
-1238 TSTVGTKSATIVV
+1238 
-1251 TYPDGSKDEVPVKV
+1251 
-1265 VVTDNSQ
+1265 
-1272 PSQQPDAE
+1272 
-1280 KYEPEGQT
+1280 
-1288 VNVKKGQTP
+1288 
-1297 SAEEGIK
+1297 
-1304 NTNDMPSGTKY
+1304 
-1315 TWKTTPDT
+1315 
-1323 STVGTKSA
+1323 
-1331 TIVVTY
+1331 
-1337 PDGSKD
+1337 
-1343 EVPVKVVVT
+1343 
-1352 DNSQPSQQPDA
+1352 
-1363 EKYEPE
+1363 
-1369 GQTVNVKKGQ
+1369 
-1379 TPDAEEGIKN
+1379 
-1389 TNDMP
+1389 
-1394 SGTKYT
+1394 
-1400 WKTTPDTSTVGT
+1400 
-1412 KSATIVVTYPDGSK
+1412 
-1426 DEVPVKV
+1426 
-1433 VVTDNSQPSQQP
+1433 
-1445 DAEKYEPEGQTVNVK
+1445 
-1460 KGQTPSAEEGIK
+1460 
-1472 NTNDMP
+1472 
-1478 SGTKYTWKTTP
+1478 GTKYTWKTTP

-1520 KDQTQPVTPTTPE
+1520 KDETQPVTPITPE
-1533 QPNTPETPTN
+1533 QPNTPENPTN
-1543 TTKVIEPTNSDDPN
+1543 TTKVIEPTNPDDPN

-1574 GKKAKKIIQTATFTR
+1574 GKKAKKITQTATFTR
-1589 NKTINTV
+1589 NKTINTA
-1596 TGDVISYGKWT
+1596 TGEVISYGNWT
-1607 PSTRTLDKVPTP
+1607 PSTRTLDKVTTP
-1619 NVNGYSKHI
+1619 NVKGYTKHI
-1628 DGDLNTIKVSPTSAD
+1628 DGDLNTIEVSPTSAD

-1657 EQNTND
+1657 EPNPTN
-1663 TNHSTHTTRVD
+1663 TNHSTHTKRVN
-1674 TFNHESNKN
+1674 TFTHESNKI
-1683 SNSNNGFDYNNSPKS
+1683 SHSNNGFDYNNGPKA
-1698 ITIPLNNRSTDQ
+1698 ITVPVNNRSTDQ
-1710 IINWL
+1710 IISWL
-1715 RSTGY
+1715 RNNGY
-1720 QVAVNSNGEITSIV
+1720 QVTVNANGEITSII
-1734 KVNKNKV
+1734 KVNENKV
-1741 YNYTISPEGKLILTS
+1741 YNYTISLKGKLILTS

-1761 NSSKANNTMINSLST
+1761 NSSKANNSMINSLST

>member
-1 MEVMVFMLSRK
+1 M
-12 NINEKL
+12 
-18 KRLEQQKQRF
+18 
-28 SIRKLTIGAASV
+28 AA
-40 LIGLVFFGMGSQ
+40 
-52 SVHADT
+52 T
-58 VTSPQV
+58 
-64 VKSTEVK
+64 
-71 VTQPSTNKNTNT
+71 TNT
-83 VVKTSEQKATNETPS
+83 TN
-98 NVTKEAP
+98 
-105 KTSTPEVTT
+105 
-114 KANKVQES
+114 
-122 TISTDNQKNIQP
+122 
-134 STPVKSVTP
+134 
-143 KSKSITSTQ
+143 
-152 ASPQTQATEVQVA
+152 
-165 AKTTTT
+165 T
-171 PAAQSTI
+171 PAVQANV

-256 NNKQWDISFEDIDIT
+256 NNKQWDISFEYIDIT

-279 PVSLDNG
+279 PVSLSDG

-356 ANGNI
+356 ANRNI

-375 SNGSTSNAA
+375 SSGSTSDAA

-493 SPSNAADVIIGSTGK
+493 NPSNAADVIIGSTGK

-609 NNNTHATIEIDKD
+609 NNTHATIGIDKD

-678 PFDGS
+678 PLDGS

-893 DLTNVSTYSWD
+893 DLTNVSTYTWD
-904 KDATPS
+904 KNDTPS

-924 YADKSEDIVPVK
+924 YADKSEDVVPVK

-960 PDAEEGIKNTNE
+960 PNPEEGIKNTNE
-972 LPKGTKYTWKTTPDT
+972 LPKGTKYTWKD
-987 STVGTKSATIV
+987 
-998 VTYPDGSKDEVP
+998 
-1010 VKVVVTDN
+1010 
-1018 SQPSQQPDA
+1018 
-1027 EKYEPEGQTV
+1027 
-1037 NVKKGQT
+1037 
-1044 PDAEE
+1044 
-1049 GIKNT
+1049 
-1054 NELPKGTK
+1054 
-1062 YTWKTTPDT
+1062 
-1071 STVGTKSAT
+1071 
-1080 VVVTYPDGSKD
+1080 
-1091 EVPVKVVVTDNSQPA
+1091 
-1106 EKPDSEKYE
+1106 
-1115 PEGQTVNV
+1115 
-1123 KKGQTPSAEEGIK
+1123 
-1136 NTNDMPSGTKYTWK
+1136 
-1150 TTPDT
+1150 
-1155 STVGTKSATIV
+1155 
-1166 VTYPDGSKDEVP
+1166 
-1178 VKVVVTDNSQPSQQ
+1178 
-1192 PDAEKYEPEG
+1192 
-1202 QTVNV
+1202 
-1207 KKGQTPSAE
+1207 
-1216 EGIKNTNDM
+1216 
-1225 PSGTK
+1225 
-1230 YTWKTTPD
+1230 
-1238 TSTVGTKSATIVV
+1238 
-1251 TYPDGSKDEVPVKV
+1251 
-1265 VVTDNSQ
+1265 
-1272 PSQQPDAE
+1272 
-1280 KYEPEGQT
+1280 
-1288 VNVKKGQTP
+1288 
-1297 SAEEGIK
+1297 
-1304 NTNDMPSGTKY
+1304 
-1315 TWKTTPDT
+1315 
-1323 STVGTKSA
+1323 
-1331 TIVVTY
+1331 
-1337 PDGSKD
+1337 
-1343 EVPVKVVVT
+1343 
-1352 DNSQPSQQPDA
+1352 
-1363 EKYEPE
+1363 
-1369 GQTVNVKKGQ
+1369 
-1379 TPDAEEGIKN
+1379 
-1389 TNDMP
+1389 
-1394 SGTKYT
+1394 
-1400 WKTTPDTSTVGT
+1400 
-1412 KSATIVVTYPDGSK
+1412 
-1426 DEVPVKV
+1426 
-1433 VVTDNSQPSQQP
+1433 
-1445 DAEKYEPEGQTVNVK
+1445 
-1460 KGQTPSAEEGIK
+1460 
-1472 NTNDMP
+1472 
-1478 SGTKYTWKTTP
+1478 TP

-1520 KDQTQPVTPTTPE
+1520 KDETQPVTPITPE
-1533 QPNTPETPTN
+1533 QPNTPENPTN
-1543 TTKVIEPTNSDDPN
+1543 TTKVIEPTNPDDPN

-1574 GKKAKKIIQTATFTR
+1574 GKKAKKITQTATFTR
-1589 NKTINTV
+1589 NKTINTA
-1596 TGDVISYGKWT
+1596 TGEVISYGNWT
-1607 PSTRTLDKVPTP
+1607 PSTRTLDKVTTP
-1619 NVNGYSKHI
+1619 NVKGYTKHI
-1628 DGDLNTIKVSPTSAD
+1628 DGDLNTIEVSPTSAD

-1657 EQNTND
+1657 EPNPTN
-1663 TNHSTHTTRVD
+1663 TNHSTHTKRVN
-1674 TFNHESNKN
+1674 TFTHESNKI
-1683 SNSNNGFDYNNSPKS
+1683 SHSNNGFDYNNGPKA
-1698 ITIPLNNRSTDQ
+1698 ITVPVNNRSTDQ
-1710 IINWL
+1710 IISWL
-1715 RSTGY
+1715 RNNGY
-1720 QVAVNSNGEITSIV
+1720 QVTVNANGEITSII
-1734 KVNKNKV
+1734 KVNENKV
-1741 YNYTISPEGKLILTS
+1741 YNYTISLKGKLILTS

-1761 NSSKANNTMINSLST
+1761 NSSKANNSMINSLST

>member
-1 MEVMVFMLSRK
+1 MVFMLSRK

-52 SVHADT
+52 SVHADKI
-58 VTSPQV
+58 TSPQV
-64 VKSTEVK
+64 VKNTEVK
-71 VTQPSTNKNTNT
+71 ATQPSTN
-83 VVKTSEQKATNETPS
+83 
-98 NVTKEAP
+98 
-105 KTSTPEVTT
+105 KTSTPEVTN
-114 KANKVQES
+114 KAQEAAIL
-122 TISTDNQKNIQP
+122 TGNQKKFQP
-134 STPVKSVTP
+134 STPVKAATP
-143 KSKSITSTQ
+143 NSQQVTSTS
-152 ASPQTQATEVQVA
+152 ASKVQVA
-165 AKTTTT
+165 ATTNTTNT
-171 PAAQSTI
+171 PAVQANV

-279 PVSLDNG
+279 PVSLSDG

-356 ANGNI
+356 ANRNI

-375 SNGSTSNAA
+375 SSGSTSDAA

-493 SPSNAADVIIGSTGK
+493 NPSNAADVIIGSTGK

-609 NNNTHATIEIDKD
+609 NNTHATIGIDKD

-678 PFDGS
+678 PLDGS

-893 DLTNVSTYSWD
+893 DLTNVSTYTWD
-904 KDATPS
+904 KNDTPS

-924 YADKSEDIVPVK
+924 YADKSEDVVPVK

-960 PDAEEGIKNTNE
+960 PNAEEGIKNTNE
-972 LPKGTKYTWKTTPDT
+972 LPKGTKYTWKDTPDT
-987 STVGTKSATIV
+987 STVGTKSATI
-998 VTYPDGSKDEVP
+998 
-1010 VKVVVTDN
+1010 
-1018 SQPSQQPDA
+1018 
-1027 EKYEPEGQTV
+1027 
-1037 NVKKGQT
+1037 
-1044 PDAEE
+1044 
-1049 GIKNT
+1049 
-1054 NELPKGTK
+1054 
-1062 YTWKTTPDT
+1062 
-1071 STVGTKSAT
+1071 
-1080 VVVTYPDGSKD
+1080 VVTYPDGSKD

-1123 KKGQTPSAEEGIK
+1123 KKGQTPNPEEGIK
-1136 NTNDMPSGTKYTWK
+1136 NTNELPKGTKYTWK
-1150 TTPDT
+1150 DTPDT

-1178 VKVVVTDNSQPSQQ
+1178 VKVVVTDNSQPAEK
-1192 PDAEKYEPEG
+1192 PDSEKYEPEG

-1207 KKGQTPSAE
+1207 KKGQTPNPE

-1225 PSGTK
+1225 PK
-1230 YTWKTTPD
+1230 
-1238 TSTVGTKSATIVV
+1238 
-1251 TYPDGSKDEVPVKV
+1251 
-1265 VVTDNSQ
+1265 
-1272 PSQQPDAE
+1272 
-1280 KYEPEGQT
+1280 
-1288 VNVKKGQTP
+1288 
-1297 SAEEGIK
+1297 
-1304 NTNDMPSGTKY
+1304 
-1315 TWKTTPDT
+1315 
-1323 STVGTKSA
+1323 
-1331 TIVVTY
+1331 
-1337 PDGSKD
+1337 
-1343 EVPVKVVVT
+1343 
-1352 DNSQPSQQPDA
+1352 
-1363 EKYEPE
+1363 
-1369 GQTVNVKKGQ
+1369 
-1379 TPDAEEGIKN
+1379 
-1389 TNDMP
+1389 
-1394 SGTKYT
+1394 
-1400 WKTTPDTSTVGT
+1400 
-1412 KSATIVVTYPDGSK
+1412 
-1426 DEVPVKV
+1426 
-1433 VVTDNSQPSQQP
+1433 
-1445 DAEKYEPEGQTVNVK
+1445 
-1460 KGQTPSAEEGIK
+1460 
-1472 NTNDMP
+1472 
-1478 SGTKYTWKTTP
+1478 GTKYTWKTTP

-1520 KDQTQPVTPTTPE
+1520 KDETQPVTPITPE
-1533 QPNTPETPTN
+1533 QPNTPENPTN
-1543 TTKVIEPTNSDDPN
+1543 TTKVIEPTNPDDPN

-1574 GKKAKKIIQTATFTR
+1574 GKKAKKITQTATFTR
-1589 NKTINTV
+1589 NKTINTA
-1596 TGDVISYGKWT
+1596 TGEVISYGNWT
-1607 PSTRTLDKVPTP
+1607 PSTRTLDKVTTP
-1619 NVNGYSKHI
+1619 NVKGYTKHI
-1628 DGDLNTIKVSPTSAD
+1628 DGDLNTIEVSPTSAD

-1657 EQNTND
+1657 EPNPTN
-1663 TNHSTHTTRVD
+1663 TNHSTHTKRVN
-1674 TFNHESNKN
+1674 TFTHESNKI
-1683 SNSNNGFDYNNSPKS
+1683 SHSNNGFDYNNGPKA
-1698 ITIPLNNRSTDQ
+1698 ITVPVNNRSTDQ
-1710 IINWL
+1710 IISWL
-1715 RSTGY
+1715 RNNGY
-1720 QVAVNSNGEITSIV
+1720 QVTVNANGEITSII
-1734 KVNKNKV
+1734 KVNENKV
-1741 YNYTISPEGKLILTS
+1741 YNYTISLKGKLILTS

-1761 NSSKANNTMINSLST
+1761 NSSKANNSMINSLST

>member
-1 MEVMVFMLSRK
+1 M
-12 NINEKL
+12 
-18 KRLEQQKQRF
+18 
-28 SIRKLTIGAASV
+28 
-40 LIGLVFFGMGSQ
+40 
-52 SVHADT
+52 
-58 VTSPQV
+58 
-64 VKSTEVK
+64 
-71 VTQPSTNKNTNT
+71 
-83 VVKTSEQKATNETPS
+83 
-98 NVTKEAP
+98 
-105 KTSTPEVTT
+105 
-114 KANKVQES
+114 
-122 TISTDNQKNIQP
+122 
-134 STPVKSVTP
+134 
-143 KSKSITSTQ
+143 
-152 ASPQTQATEVQVA
+152 
-165 AKTTTT
+165 
-171 PAAQSTI
+171 
-178 SQTTEH
+178 
-184 VANETELQNALNNTN
+184 
-199 INNIVLDGNI
+199 
-209 TNNSNS
+209 
-215 TFSLNNGTARQ
+215 
-226 LTISGKQ
+226 
-233 SDGTNASWNT
+233 
-243 GSGYVYLGSGTES
+243 
-256 NNKQWDISFEDIDIT
+256 
-271 STNSNGWS
+271 
-279 PVSLDNG
+279 
-286 VTGNISFNNVTNG
+286 
-299 GNGVLVYAPSAN
+299 
-311 VTVQN
+311 
-316 TSSKPAS
+316 
-323 SATDPNIT
+323 
-331 ANNVNIGDNVNLVT
+331 VT

-356 ANGNI
+356 ANRNI

-375 SNGSTSNAA
+375 SSGSTSDAA

-493 SPSNAADVIIGSTGK
+493 NPSNAADVIIGSTGK

-609 NNNTHATIEIDKD
+609 NNTHATIGIDKD

-678 PFDGS
+678 PLDGS

-893 DLTNVSTYSWD
+893 DLTNVSTYTWD
-904 KDATPS
+904 KNDTPS

-924 YADKSEDIVPVK
+924 YADKSEDVVPVK

-960 PDAEEGIKNTNE
+960 PNPEEGIKNTNDMPKGTKYTWKTTPDTSTVGTKSATIVVTYPDGSKDEVPVKVVVTDNSQPSEKPDSEKYEPEGQTVNVKKGQTPNPEEGIKNTNE

-1010 VKVVVTDN
+1010 VKVVVT
-1018 SQPSQQPDA
+1018 
-1027 EKYEPEGQTV
+1027 
-1037 NVKKGQT
+1037 
-1044 PDAEE
+1044 
-1049 GIKNT
+1049 
-1054 NELPKGTK
+1054 
-1062 YTWKTTPDT
+1062 
-1071 STVGTKSAT
+1071 
-1080 VVVTYPDGSKD
+1080 KD
-1091 EVPVKVVVTDNSQPA
+1091 E
-1106 EKPDSEKYE
+1106 
-1115 PEGQTVNV
+1115 
-1123 KKGQTPSAEEGIK
+1123 
-1136 NTNDMPSGTKYTWK
+1136 
-1150 TTPDT
+1150 
-1155 STVGTKSATIV
+1155 
-1166 VTYPDGSKDEVP
+1166 
-1178 VKVVVTDNSQPSQQ
+1178 
-1192 PDAEKYEPEG
+1192 
-1202 QTVNV
+1202 
-1207 KKGQTPSAE
+1207 
-1216 EGIKNTNDM
+1216 
-1225 PSGTK
+1225 
-1230 YTWKTTPD
+1230 
-1238 TSTVGTKSATIVV
+1238 
-1251 TYPDGSKDEVPVKV
+1251 
-1265 VVTDNSQ
+1265 
-1272 PSQQPDAE
+1272 
-1280 KYEPEGQT
+1280 
-1288 VNVKKGQTP
+1288 
-1297 SAEEGIK
+1297 
-1304 NTNDMPSGTKY
+1304 
-1315 TWKTTPDT
+1315 
-1323 STVGTKSA
+1323 
-1331 TIVVTY
+1331 
-1337 PDGSKD
+1337 
-1343 EVPVKVVVT
+1343 
-1352 DNSQPSQQPDA
+1352 
-1363 EKYEPE
+1363 
-1369 GQTVNVKKGQ
+1369 
-1379 TPDAEEGIKN
+1379 
-1389 TNDMP
+1389 
-1394 SGTKYT
+1394 
-1400 WKTTPDTSTVGT
+1400 
-1412 KSATIVVTYPDGSK
+1412 
-1426 DEVPVKV
+1426 
-1433 VVTDNSQPSQQP
+1433 
-1445 DAEKYEPEGQTVNVK
+1445 
-1460 KGQTPSAEEGIK
+1460 
-1472 NTNDMP
+1472 
-1478 SGTKYTWKTTP
+1478 
-1489 DTSTVGT
+1489 
-1496 KSATIVVTYPDGS
+1496 
-1509 KDEVPVKVVVT
+1509 
-1520 KDQTQPVTPTTPE
+1520 TQPVTPITPE
-1533 QPNTPETPTN
+1533 QPNTPENPTN
-1543 TTKVIEPTNSDDPN
+1543 TTKVIEPTNPDDPN

-1574 GKKAKKIIQTATFTR
+1574 GKKAKKITQTATFTR
-1589 NKTINTV
+1589 NKTINTA
-1596 TGDVISYGKWT
+1596 TGEVISYGNWT
-1607 PSTRTLDKVPTP
+1607 PSTRTLDKVTTP
-1619 NVNGYSKHI
+1619 NVKGYTKHI
-1628 DGDLNTIKVSPTSAD
+1628 DGDLNTIEVSPTSAD

-1657 EQNTND
+1657 EPNPTN
-1663 TNHSTHTTRVD
+1663 TNHSTHTKRVN
-1674 TFNHESNKN
+1674 TFTHESNKI
-1683 SNSNNGFDYNNSPKS
+1683 SHSNNGFDYNNGPKA
-1698 ITIPLNNRSTDQ
+1698 ITVPVNNRSTDQ
-1710 IINWL
+1710 IISWL
-1715 RSTGY
+1715 RNNGY
-1720 QVAVNSNGEITSIV
+1720 QVTVNANGEITSII
-1734 KVNKNKV
+1734 KVNENKV
-1741 YNYTISPEGKLILTS
+1741 YNYTISLKGKLILTS

-1761 NSSKANNTMINSLST
+1761 NSSKANNSMINSLST

>member
-1 MEVMVFMLSRK
+1 MVFMLSRK

-52 SVHADT
+52 SVHADKI
-58 VTSPQV
+58 TSPQV
-64 VKSTEVK
+64 VKNTEVK
-71 VTQPSTNKNTNT
+71 ATQPSTN
-83 VVKTSEQKATNETPS
+83 
-98 NVTKEAP
+98 
-105 KTSTPEVTT
+105 KTSTPEVTN
-114 KANKVQES
+114 KAQEAAIL
-122 TISTDNQKNIQP
+122 TGNQKKFQP
-134 STPVKSVTP
+134 STPVKAATP
-143 KSKSITSTQ
+143 NSQQVTSTS
-152 ASPQTQATEVQVA
+152 ASKVQVA
-165 AKTTTT
+165 ATTNTTNT
-171 PAAQSTI
+171 PAVQANV

-279 PVSLDNG
+279 PVSLSDG

-356 ANGNI
+356 ANRNI

-375 SNGSTSNAA
+375 SSGSTSDAA

-493 SPSNAADVIIGSTGK
+493 NPSNAADVIIGSTGK

-609 NNNTHATIEIDKD
+609 NNTHATIGIDKD

-678 PFDGS
+678 PLDGS

-893 DLTNVSTYSWD
+893 DLTNVSTYTWD
-904 KDATPS
+904 KNDTPS

-924 YADKSEDIVPVK
+924 YADKSEDVVPVK

-960 PDAEEGIKNTNE
+960 PNAEEGIKNTNDM
-972 LPKGTKYTWKTTPDT
+972 PKGTKYTWKTTPDT

-1010 VKVVVTDN
+1010 VKVVVT
-1018 SQPSQQPDA
+1018 
-1027 EKYEPEGQTV
+1027 
-1037 NVKKGQT
+1037 
-1044 PDAEE
+1044 
-1049 GIKNT
+1049 
-1054 NELPKGTK
+1054 
-1062 YTWKTTPDT
+1062 
-1071 STVGTKSAT
+1071 
-1080 VVVTYPDGSKD
+1080 KD
-1091 EVPVKVVVTDNSQPA
+1091 E
-1106 EKPDSEKYE
+1106 
-1115 PEGQTVNV
+1115 
-1123 KKGQTPSAEEGIK
+1123 
-1136 NTNDMPSGTKYTWK
+1136 
-1150 TTPDT
+1150 
-1155 STVGTKSATIV
+1155 
-1166 VTYPDGSKDEVP
+1166 
-1178 VKVVVTDNSQPSQQ
+1178 
-1192 PDAEKYEPEG
+1192 
-1202 QTVNV
+1202 
-1207 KKGQTPSAE
+1207 
-1216 EGIKNTNDM
+1216 
-1225 PSGTK
+1225 
-1230 YTWKTTPD
+1230 
-1238 TSTVGTKSATIVV
+1238 
-1251 TYPDGSKDEVPVKV
+1251 
-1265 VVTDNSQ
+1265 
-1272 PSQQPDAE
+1272 
-1280 KYEPEGQT
+1280 
-1288 VNVKKGQTP
+1288 
-1297 SAEEGIK
+1297 
-1304 NTNDMPSGTKY
+1304 
-1315 TWKTTPDT
+1315 
-1323 STVGTKSA
+1323 
-1331 TIVVTY
+1331 
-1337 PDGSKD
+1337 
-1343 EVPVKVVVT
+1343 
-1352 DNSQPSQQPDA
+1352 
-1363 EKYEPE
+1363 
-1369 GQTVNVKKGQ
+1369 
-1379 TPDAEEGIKN
+1379 
-1389 TNDMP
+1389 
-1394 SGTKYT
+1394 
-1400 WKTTPDTSTVGT
+1400 
-1412 KSATIVVTYPDGSK
+1412 
-1426 DEVPVKV
+1426 
-1433 VVTDNSQPSQQP
+1433 
-1445 DAEKYEPEGQTVNVK
+1445 
-1460 KGQTPSAEEGIK
+1460 
-1472 NTNDMP
+1472 
-1478 SGTKYTWKTTP
+1478 
-1489 DTSTVGT
+1489 
-1496 KSATIVVTYPDGS
+1496 
-1509 KDEVPVKVVVT
+1509 
-1520 KDQTQPVTPTTPE
+1520 TQPVTPITPE
-1533 QPNTPETPTN
+1533 QPNTPENPTN
-1543 TTKVIEPTNSDDPN
+1543 TTKVIEPTNPDDPN

-1574 GKKAKKIIQTATFTR
+1574 GKKAKKITQTATFTR
-1589 NKTINTV
+1589 NKTINTA
-1596 TGDVISYGKWT
+1596 TGEVISYGNWT
-1607 PSTRTLDKVPTP
+1607 PSTRTLDKVTTP
-1619 NVNGYSKHI
+1619 NVKGYTKHI
-1628 DGDLNTIKVSPTSAD
+1628 DGDLNTIEVSPTSAD

-1657 EQNTND
+1657 EPNPTN
-1663 TNHSTHTTRVD
+1663 TNHSTHTKRVN
-1674 TFNHESNKN
+1674 TFTHESNKI
-1683 SNSNNGFDYNNSPKS
+1683 SHSNNGFDYNNGQKA
-1698 ITIPLNNRSTDQ
+1698 ITVPVNNRSTDQ
-1710 IINWL
+1710 IISWL
-1715 RSTGY
+1715 RNNGY
-1720 QVAVNSNGEITSIV
+1720 QVTVNANGEITSII
-1734 KVNKNKV
+1734 KVNENKV
-1741 YNYTISPEGKLILTS
+1741 YNYTISLKGKLILTS

-1761 NSSKANNTMINSLST
+1761 NSSKANNSMINSLST

>member
-1 MEVMVFMLSRK
+1 MLSRK

-52 SVHADT
+52 SVHADKI
-58 VTSPQV
+58 TSPQV
-64 VKSTEVK
+64 VKNTEVK
-71 VTQPSTNKNTNT
+71 ATQPSTN
-83 VVKTSEQKATNETPS
+83 
-98 NVTKEAP
+98 
-105 KTSTPEVTT
+105 KTSTPEVTN
-114 KANKVQES
+114 KAQEAAIL
-122 TISTDNQKNIQP
+122 TGNQKKFQP
-134 STPVKSVTP
+134 STPVKAATP
-143 KSKSITSTQ
+143 NSQQVTSTS
-152 ASPQTQATEVQVA
+152 ASKVQVA
-165 AKTTTT
+165 ATTNTTNT
-171 PAAQSTI
+171 PAVQANV

-279 PVSLDNG
+279 PVSLSDG

-356 ANGNI
+356 ANRNI

-375 SNGSTSNAA
+375 SSGSTSDAA

-493 SPSNAADVIIGSTGK
+493 NPSNAADVIIGSTGK

-609 NNNTHATIEIDKD
+609 NNTHATIGIDKD

-678 PFDGS
+678 PLDGS

-893 DLTNVSTYSWD
+893 DLTNVSTYTWD
-904 KDATPS
+904 KNDTPS

-924 YADKSEDIVPVK
+924 YADKSEDVVPVK

-960 PDAEEGIKNTNE
+960 PNAEEGIKNTNDMPKGTKYTWKTTPDTSTVGTKSATIVVTYPDGSKDE
-972 LPKGTKYTWKTTPDT
+972 VPVKVVVTDNSQPAEKPDSEKYEPEGQTVNVKKGQTPNAEEGIKNTNDMPKGTKYTWKTTPDT

-1018 SQPSQQPDA
+1018 SQPS
-1027 EKYEPEGQTV
+1027 
-1037 NVKKGQT
+1037 
-1044 PDAEE
+1044 
-1049 GIKNT
+1049 
-1054 NELPKGTK
+1054 
-1062 YTWKTTPDT
+1062 
-1071 STVGTKSAT
+1071 
-1080 VVVTYPDGSKD
+1080 
-1091 EVPVKVVVTDNSQPA
+1091 

-1123 KKGQTPSAEEGIK
+1123 KKGQTPNAEEGIK
-1136 NTNDMPSGTKYTWK
+1136 NTNDMPK
-1150 TTPDT
+1150 
-1155 STVGTKSATIV
+1155 
-1166 VTYPDGSKDEVP
+1166 
-1178 VKVVVTDNSQPSQQ
+1178 
-1192 PDAEKYEPEG
+1192 
-1202 QTVNV
+1202 
-1207 KKGQTPSAE
+1207 
-1216 EGIKNTNDM
+1216 
-1225 PSGTK
+1225 
-1230 YTWKTTPD
+1230 
-1238 TSTVGTKSATIVV
+1238 
-1251 TYPDGSKDEVPVKV
+1251 
-1265 VVTDNSQ
+1265 
-1272 PSQQPDAE
+1272 
-1280 KYEPEGQT
+1280 
-1288 VNVKKGQTP
+1288 
-1297 SAEEGIK
+1297 
-1304 NTNDMPSGTKY
+1304 
-1315 TWKTTPDT
+1315 
-1323 STVGTKSA
+1323 
-1331 TIVVTY
+1331 
-1337 PDGSKD
+1337 
-1343 EVPVKVVVT
+1343 
-1352 DNSQPSQQPDA
+1352 
-1363 EKYEPE
+1363 
-1369 GQTVNVKKGQ
+1369 
-1379 TPDAEEGIKN
+1379 
-1389 TNDMP
+1389 
-1394 SGTKYT
+1394 
-1400 WKTTPDTSTVGT
+1400 
-1412 KSATIVVTYPDGSK
+1412 
-1426 DEVPVKV
+1426 
-1433 VVTDNSQPSQQP
+1433 
-1445 DAEKYEPEGQTVNVK
+1445 
-1460 KGQTPSAEEGIK
+1460 
-1472 NTNDMP
+1472 
-1478 SGTKYTWKTTP
+1478 GTKYTWKTTP

-1520 KDQTQPVTPTTPE
+1520 KDETQPVTPITPE
-1533 QPNTPETPTN
+1533 QPNTPENPTN
-1543 TTKVIEPTNSDDPN
+1543 TTKVIEPTNPDDPN

-1574 GKKAKKIIQTATFTR
+1574 GKKAKKITQTATFTR
-1589 NKTINTV
+1589 NKTINTA
-1596 TGDVISYGKWT
+1596 TGEVISYGNWT
-1607 PSTRTLDKVPTP
+1607 PSTRTLDKVTTP
-1619 NVNGYSKHI
+1619 NVKGYTKHI
-1628 DGDLNTIKVSPTSAD
+1628 DGDLNTIEVSPTSAD

-1657 EQNTND
+1657 EPNPTN
-1663 TNHSTHTTRVD
+1663 TNHSTHTKRVN
-1674 TFNHESNKN
+1674 TFTHESNKI
-1683 SNSNNGFDYNNSPKS
+1683 SHSNNGFDYNNGQKA
-1698 ITIPLNNRSTDQ
+1698 ITVPVNNRSTDQ
-1710 IINWL
+1710 IISWL
-1715 RSTGY
+1715 RNNGY
-1720 QVAVNSNGEITSIV
+1720 QVTVNANGEITSII
-1734 KVNKNKV
+1734 KVNENKV
-1741 YNYTISPEGKLILTS
+1741 YNYTISLKGKLILTS

-1761 NSSKANNTMINSLST
+1761 NSSKANNSMINSLST

>member
-1 MEVMVFMLSRK
+1 MLSRK

-52 SVHADT
+52 SVHADKI
-58 VTSPQV
+58 TSPQV
-64 VKSTEVK
+64 VKNTEVK
-71 VTQPSTNKNTNT
+71 ATQPSTN
-83 VVKTSEQKATNETPS
+83 
-98 NVTKEAP
+98 
-105 KTSTPEVTT
+105 KTSTPEVTN
-114 KANKVQES
+114 KAQEAAIL
-122 TISTDNQKNIQP
+122 TGNQKKFQP
-134 STPVKSVTP
+134 STPVKAATP
-143 KSKSITSTQ
+143 NSQQVTSTS
-152 ASPQTQATEVQVA
+152 ASKVQVA
-165 AKTTTT
+165 ATTNTTNT
-171 PAAQSTI
+171 PAVQANV

-279 PVSLDNG
+279 PVSLSDG

-356 ANGNI
+356 ANRNI

-375 SNGSTSNAA
+375 SSGSTSDAA

-493 SPSNAADVIIGSTGK
+493 NPSNAADVIIGSTGK

-609 NNNTHATIEIDKD
+609 NNTHATIGIDKD

-678 PFDGS
+678 PLDGS

-893 DLTNVSTYSWD
+893 DLTNVSTYTWD
-904 KDATPS
+904 KNDTPS

-924 YADKSEDIVPVK
+924 YADKSEDVVPVK

-960 PDAEEGIKNTNE
+960 PNAEEGIKNTNE
-972 LPKGTKYTWKTTPDT
+972 LPKGTKYTWKDTPDTSTVGTKSATIVVTYPDGSKDEVPVKVVVTDNSQPSEKPDSEKYEPEGQTVNVKKGQTPNPEEGIKNTNDMPKGTKYTWKTTPDT

-1018 SQPSQQPDA
+1018 SQP
-1027 EKYEPEGQTV
+1027 
-1037 NVKKGQT
+1037 
-1044 PDAEE
+1044 
-1049 GIKNT
+1049 
-1054 NELPKGTK
+1054 
-1062 YTWKTTPDT
+1062 
-1071 STVGTKSAT
+1071 
-1080 VVVTYPDGSKD
+1080 
-1091 EVPVKVVVTDNSQPA
+1091 A

-1123 KKGQTPSAEEGIK
+1123 KKGQTPNPEEGIK
-1136 NTNDMPSGTKYTWK
+1136 NTNELPKGTKYTWK
-1150 TTPDT
+1150 D
-1155 STVGTKSATIV
+1155 
-1166 VTYPDGSKDEVP
+1166 
-1178 VKVVVTDNSQPSQQ
+1178 
-1192 PDAEKYEPEG
+1192 
-1202 QTVNV
+1202 
-1207 KKGQTPSAE
+1207 
-1216 EGIKNTNDM
+1216 
-1225 PSGTK
+1225 
-1230 YTWKTTPD
+1230 
-1238 TSTVGTKSATIVV
+1238 
-1251 TYPDGSKDEVPVKV
+1251 
-1265 VVTDNSQ
+1265 
-1272 PSQQPDAE
+1272 
-1280 KYEPEGQT
+1280 
-1288 VNVKKGQTP
+1288 
-1297 SAEEGIK
+1297 
-1304 NTNDMPSGTKY
+1304 
-1315 TWKTTPDT
+1315 
-1323 STVGTKSA
+1323 
-1331 TIVVTY
+1331 
-1337 PDGSKD
+1337 
-1343 EVPVKVVVT
+1343 
-1352 DNSQPSQQPDA
+1352 
-1363 EKYEPE
+1363 
-1369 GQTVNVKKGQ
+1369 
-1379 TPDAEEGIKN
+1379 
-1389 TNDMP
+1389 
-1394 SGTKYT
+1394 
-1400 WKTTPDTSTVGT
+1400 
-1412 KSATIVVTYPDGSK
+1412 
-1426 DEVPVKV
+1426 
-1433 VVTDNSQPSQQP
+1433 
-1445 DAEKYEPEGQTVNVK
+1445 
-1460 KGQTPSAEEGIK
+1460 
-1472 NTNDMP
+1472 
-1478 SGTKYTWKTTP
+1478 TP

-1520 KDQTQPVTPTTPE
+1520 KDETQPVTPITPE
-1533 QPNTPETPTN
+1533 QPNTPENPTN
-1543 TTKVIEPTNSDDPN
+1543 TTKVIEPTNPDDPN

-1574 GKKAKKIIQTATFTR
+1574 GKKAKKITQTATFTR
-1589 NKTINTV
+1589 NKTINTA
-1596 TGDVISYGKWT
+1596 TGEVISYGNWT
-1607 PSTRTLDKVPTP
+1607 PSTRTLDKVTTP
-1619 NVNGYSKHI
+1619 NVKGYTKHI
-1628 DGDLNTIKVSPTSAD
+1628 DGDLNTIEVSPTSAD

-1657 EQNTND
+1657 EPNPTN
-1663 TNHSTHTTRVD
+1663 TNHSTHTKRVN
-1674 TFNHESNKN
+1674 TFTHESNKI
-1683 SNSNNGFDYNNSPKS
+1683 SHSNNGFDYNNGPKA
-1698 ITIPLNNRSTDQ
+1698 ITVPVNNRSTDQ
-1710 IINWL
+1710 IISWL
-1715 RSTGY
+1715 RNNGY
-1720 QVAVNSNGEITSIV
+1720 QVTVNANGEITSII
-1734 KVNKNKV
+1734 KVNENKV
-1741 YNYTISPEGKLILTS
+1741 YNYTISLKGKLILTS

-1761 NSSKANNTMINSLST
+1761 NSSKANNSMINSLST

>member
-1 MEVMVFMLSRK
+1 MLSRK

-58 VTSPQV
+58 ITSPQV
-64 VKSTEVK
+64 VKNAEVK
-71 VTQPSTNKNTNT
+71 ATQPSTNK
-83 VVKTSEQKATNETPS
+83 TSS
-98 NVTKEAP
+98 NVP
-105 KTSTPEVTT
+105 KASTPEVTT
-114 KANKVQES
+114 KANKAQEAA
-122 TISTDNQKNIQP
+122 ISTDSQKNFQP
-134 STPVKSVTP
+134 STPVKAATP
-143 KSKSITSTQ
+143 KTSASK
-152 ASPQTQATEVQVA
+152 VQVA
-165 AKTTTT
+165 AATKTTNT
-171 PAAQSTI
+171 PAVQANV

-279 PVSLDNG
+279 PVSLSDG

-356 ANGNI
+356 ANRNI

-375 SNGSTSNAA
+375 SSGSTSDAA

-493 SPSNAADVIIGSTGK
+493 NPSNAADVIIGSTGK

-609 NNNTHATIEIDKD
+609 NNTHATIGIDKD

-678 PFDGS
+678 PLDGS

-893 DLTNVSTYSWD
+893 DLTNVSTYTWD
-904 KDATPS
+904 KNDTPS

-924 YADKSEDIVPVK
+924 YADKSEDVVPVK

-960 PDAEEGIKNTNE
+960 PNPEEGIKNTNE
-972 LPKGTKYTWKTTPDT
+972 LPKGTKYTWKD
-987 STVGTKSATIV
+987 
-998 VTYPDGSKDEVP
+998 
-1010 VKVVVTDN
+1010 
-1018 SQPSQQPDA
+1018 
-1027 EKYEPEGQTV
+1027 
-1037 NVKKGQT
+1037 
-1044 PDAEE
+1044 
-1049 GIKNT
+1049 
-1054 NELPKGTK
+1054 
-1062 YTWKTTPDT
+1062 
-1071 STVGTKSAT
+1071 
-1080 VVVTYPDGSKD
+1080 
-1091 EVPVKVVVTDNSQPA
+1091 
-1106 EKPDSEKYE
+1106 
-1115 PEGQTVNV
+1115 
-1123 KKGQTPSAEEGIK
+1123 
-1136 NTNDMPSGTKYTWK
+1136 
-1150 TTPDT
+1150 
-1155 STVGTKSATIV
+1155 
-1166 VTYPDGSKDEVP
+1166 
-1178 VKVVVTDNSQPSQQ
+1178 
-1192 PDAEKYEPEG
+1192 
-1202 QTVNV
+1202 
-1207 KKGQTPSAE
+1207 
-1216 EGIKNTNDM
+1216 
-1225 PSGTK
+1225 
-1230 YTWKTTPD
+1230 
-1238 TSTVGTKSATIVV
+1238 
-1251 TYPDGSKDEVPVKV
+1251 
-1265 VVTDNSQ
+1265 
-1272 PSQQPDAE
+1272 
-1280 KYEPEGQT
+1280 
-1288 VNVKKGQTP
+1288 
-1297 SAEEGIK
+1297 
-1304 NTNDMPSGTKY
+1304 
-1315 TWKTTPDT
+1315 
-1323 STVGTKSA
+1323 
-1331 TIVVTY
+1331 
-1337 PDGSKD
+1337 
-1343 EVPVKVVVT
+1343 
-1352 DNSQPSQQPDA
+1352 
-1363 EKYEPE
+1363 
-1369 GQTVNVKKGQ
+1369 
-1379 TPDAEEGIKN
+1379 
-1389 TNDMP
+1389 
-1394 SGTKYT
+1394 
-1400 WKTTPDTSTVGT
+1400 
-1412 KSATIVVTYPDGSK
+1412 
-1426 DEVPVKV
+1426 
-1433 VVTDNSQPSQQP
+1433 
-1445 DAEKYEPEGQTVNVK
+1445 
-1460 KGQTPSAEEGIK
+1460 
-1472 NTNDMP
+1472 
-1478 SGTKYTWKTTP
+1478 TP

-1520 KDQTQPVTPTTPE
+1520 KDETQPVTPITPE
-1533 QPNTPETPTN
+1533 QPNTPENPTN
-1543 TTKVIEPTNSDDPN
+1543 TTKVIEPTNPDDPN

-1574 GKKAKKIIQTATFTR
+1574 GKKAKKITQTATFTR
-1589 NKTINTV
+1589 NKTINTA
-1596 TGDVISYGKWT
+1596 TGEVISYGNWT
-1607 PSTRTLDKVPTP
+1607 PSTRTLDKVTTP
-1619 NVNGYSKHI
+1619 NVKGYTKHI
-1628 DGDLNTIKVSPTSAD
+1628 DGDLNTIEVSPTSAD

-1657 EQNTND
+1657 EPNPTN
-1663 TNHSTHTTRVD
+1663 TNHSTHTKRVN
-1674 TFNHESNKN
+1674 TFTHESNKI
-1683 SNSNNGFDYNNSPKS
+1683 SHSNNGFDYNNGPKA
-1698 ITIPLNNRSTDQ
+1698 ITVPVNNRSTDQ
-1710 IINWL
+1710 IISWL
-1715 RSTGY
+1715 RNNGY
-1720 QVAVNSNGEITSIV
+1720 QVTVNANGEITSII
-1734 KVNKNKV
+1734 KVNENKV
-1741 YNYTISPEGKLILTS
+1741 YNYTISLKGKLILTS

-1761 NSSKANNTMINSLST
+1761 NSSKANNSMINSLST

>member
-1 MEVMVFMLSRK
+1 MVFMLSRK

-52 SVHADT
+52 SVHADKI
-58 VTSPQV
+58 TSPQV
-64 VKSTEVK
+64 VKNTEVK
-71 VTQPSTNKNTNT
+71 ATQPSTN
-83 VVKTSEQKATNETPS
+83 
-98 NVTKEAP
+98 
-105 KTSTPEVTT
+105 KTSTPEVTN
-114 KANKVQES
+114 KAQEAAIL
-122 TISTDNQKNIQP
+122 TGNQKKFQP
-134 STPVKSVTP
+134 STPVKAATP
-143 KSKSITSTQ
+143 NSQQVTSTS
-152 ASPQTQATEVQVA
+152 ASKVQVA
-165 AKTTTT
+165 ATTNTTNT
-171 PAAQSTI
+171 PAVQANV

-279 PVSLDNG
+279 PVSLSDG

-323 SATDPNIT
+323 IATDPNIT

-356 ANGNI
+356 ANRNI

-375 SNGSTSNAA
+375 SSGSTSDAA

-493 SPSNAADVIIGSTGK
+493 NPSNAADVIIGSTGK

-609 NNNTHATIEIDKD
+609 NNTHATIGIDKD

-678 PFDGS
+678 PLDGS

-893 DLTNVSTYSWD
+893 DLTNVSTYTWD
-904 KDATPS
+904 KNDTPS

-924 YADKSEDIVPVK
+924 YADKSEDVVPVK

-960 PDAEEGIKNTNE
+960 PNPEEGIKNTNE
-972 LPKGTKYTWKTTPDT
+972 LPKGTKYTWKDTPDTSTVGTKSATIVVTYPDGSKDEVPVKVVVTDNSQPSEKPDSEKYEPEGQTVNVKKGQTPNPEEGIKNTNDMPKGTKYTWKTTPDT

-1010 VKVVVTDN
+1010 VKVVVT
-1018 SQPSQQPDA
+1018 
-1027 EKYEPEGQTV
+1027 
-1037 NVKKGQT
+1037 
-1044 PDAEE
+1044 
-1049 GIKNT
+1049 
-1054 NELPKGTK
+1054 
-1062 YTWKTTPDT
+1062 
-1071 STVGTKSAT
+1071 
-1080 VVVTYPDGSKD
+1080 KD
-1091 EVPVKVVVTDNSQPA
+1091 E
-1106 EKPDSEKYE
+1106 
-1115 PEGQTVNV
+1115 
-1123 KKGQTPSAEEGIK
+1123 
-1136 NTNDMPSGTKYTWK
+1136 
-1150 TTPDT
+1150 
-1155 STVGTKSATIV
+1155 
-1166 VTYPDGSKDEVP
+1166 
-1178 VKVVVTDNSQPSQQ
+1178 
-1192 PDAEKYEPEG
+1192 
-1202 QTVNV
+1202 
-1207 KKGQTPSAE
+1207 
-1216 EGIKNTNDM
+1216 
-1225 PSGTK
+1225 
-1230 YTWKTTPD
+1230 
-1238 TSTVGTKSATIVV
+1238 
-1251 TYPDGSKDEVPVKV
+1251 
-1265 VVTDNSQ
+1265 
-1272 PSQQPDAE
+1272 
-1280 KYEPEGQT
+1280 
-1288 VNVKKGQTP
+1288 
-1297 SAEEGIK
+1297 
-1304 NTNDMPSGTKY
+1304 
-1315 TWKTTPDT
+1315 
-1323 STVGTKSA
+1323 
-1331 TIVVTY
+1331 
-1337 PDGSKD
+1337 
-1343 EVPVKVVVT
+1343 
-1352 DNSQPSQQPDA
+1352 
-1363 EKYEPE
+1363 
-1369 GQTVNVKKGQ
+1369 
-1379 TPDAEEGIKN
+1379 
-1389 TNDMP
+1389 
-1394 SGTKYT
+1394 
-1400 WKTTPDTSTVGT
+1400 
-1412 KSATIVVTYPDGSK
+1412 
-1426 DEVPVKV
+1426 
-1433 VVTDNSQPSQQP
+1433 
-1445 DAEKYEPEGQTVNVK
+1445 
-1460 KGQTPSAEEGIK
+1460 
-1472 NTNDMP
+1472 
-1478 SGTKYTWKTTP
+1478 
-1489 DTSTVGT
+1489 
-1496 KSATIVVTYPDGS
+1496 
-1509 KDEVPVKVVVT
+1509 
-1520 KDQTQPVTPTTPE
+1520 TQPVTPITPE
-1533 QPNTPETPTN
+1533 QPNTPENPTN
-1543 TTKVIEPTNSDDPN
+1543 TTKVIEPTNPDDPN

-1574 GKKAKKIIQTATFTR
+1574 GKKAKKITQTATFTR
-1589 NKTINTV
+1589 NKTINTA
-1596 TGDVISYGKWT
+1596 TGEVISYGNWT
-1607 PSTRTLDKVPTP
+1607 PSTRTLDKVTTP
-1619 NVNGYSKHI
+1619 NVKGYTKHI
-1628 DGDLNTIKVSPTSAD
+1628 DGDLNTIEVSPTSAD

-1657 EQNTND
+1657 EPNPTN
-1663 TNHSTHTTRVD
+1663 TNHSTHTKRVN
-1674 TFNHESNKN
+1674 TFTHESNKI
-1683 SNSNNGFDYNNSPKS
+1683 SHSNNGFDYNNGPKA
-1698 ITIPLNNRSTDQ
+1698 ITVPVNNRSTDQ
-1710 IINWL
+1710 IISWL
-1715 RSTGY
+1715 RNNGY
-1720 QVAVNSNGEITSIV
+1720 QVTVNANGEITSII
-1734 KVNKNKV
+1734 KVNENKV
-1741 YNYTISPEGKLILTS
+1741 YNYTISLKGKLILTS

-1761 NSSKANNTMINSLST
+1761 NSSKANNSMINSLST

>member
-1 MEVMVFMLSRK
+1 MLSRK

-52 SVHADT
+52 SVHADKI
-58 VTSPQV
+58 TSPQV
-64 VKSTEVK
+64 VKNTEVK
-71 VTQPSTNKNTNT
+71 ATQPSTN
-83 VVKTSEQKATNETPS
+83 
-98 NVTKEAP
+98 
-105 KTSTPEVTT
+105 KTSTPEVTN
-114 KANKVQES
+114 KAQEAAIL
-122 TISTDNQKNIQP
+122 TGNQKKFQP
-134 STPVKSVTP
+134 STPVKAATP
-143 KSKSITSTQ
+143 NSQQVTSTS
-152 ASPQTQATEVQVA
+152 ASKVQVA
-165 AKTTTT
+165 ATTNTTNT
-171 PAAQSTI
+171 PAVQANV

-279 PVSLDNG
+279 PVSLSDG

-356 ANGNI
+356 ANRNI

-375 SNGSTSNAA
+375 SSGSTSDAA

-493 SPSNAADVIIGSTGK
+493 NPSNAADVIIGSTGK

-609 NNNTHATIEIDKD
+609 NNTHATIGIDKD

-678 PFDGS
+678 PLDGS

-893 DLTNVSTYSWD
+893 DLTNVSTYTWD
-904 KDATPS
+904 KNDTPS
-910 TAKPGTFDGKVIVT
+910 IAKPGTFDGKVIVT
-924 YADKSEDIVPVK
+924 YADKSEDVVPVK

-960 PDAEEGIKNTNE
+960 PNPEEGIKNTNE
-972 LPKGTKYTWKTTPDT
+972 LPKGTKYTWKD
-987 STVGTKSATIV
+987 
-998 VTYPDGSKDEVP
+998 
-1010 VKVVVTDN
+1010 
-1018 SQPSQQPDA
+1018 
-1027 EKYEPEGQTV
+1027 
-1037 NVKKGQT
+1037 
-1044 PDAEE
+1044 
-1049 GIKNT
+1049 
-1054 NELPKGTK
+1054 
-1062 YTWKTTPDT
+1062 
-1071 STVGTKSAT
+1071 
-1080 VVVTYPDGSKD
+1080 
-1091 EVPVKVVVTDNSQPA
+1091 
-1106 EKPDSEKYE
+1106 
-1115 PEGQTVNV
+1115 
-1123 KKGQTPSAEEGIK
+1123 
-1136 NTNDMPSGTKYTWK
+1136 
-1150 TTPDT
+1150 
-1155 STVGTKSATIV
+1155 
-1166 VTYPDGSKDEVP
+1166 
-1178 VKVVVTDNSQPSQQ
+1178 
-1192 PDAEKYEPEG
+1192 
-1202 QTVNV
+1202 
-1207 KKGQTPSAE
+1207 
-1216 EGIKNTNDM
+1216 
-1225 PSGTK
+1225 
-1230 YTWKTTPD
+1230 
-1238 TSTVGTKSATIVV
+1238 
-1251 TYPDGSKDEVPVKV
+1251 
-1265 VVTDNSQ
+1265 
-1272 PSQQPDAE
+1272 
-1280 KYEPEGQT
+1280 
-1288 VNVKKGQTP
+1288 
-1297 SAEEGIK
+1297 
-1304 NTNDMPSGTKY
+1304 
-1315 TWKTTPDT
+1315 
-1323 STVGTKSA
+1323 
-1331 TIVVTY
+1331 
-1337 PDGSKD
+1337 
-1343 EVPVKVVVT
+1343 
-1352 DNSQPSQQPDA
+1352 
-1363 EKYEPE
+1363 
-1369 GQTVNVKKGQ
+1369 
-1379 TPDAEEGIKN
+1379 
-1389 TNDMP
+1389 
-1394 SGTKYT
+1394 
-1400 WKTTPDTSTVGT
+1400 
-1412 KSATIVVTYPDGSK
+1412 
-1426 DEVPVKV
+1426 
-1433 VVTDNSQPSQQP
+1433 
-1445 DAEKYEPEGQTVNVK
+1445 
-1460 KGQTPSAEEGIK
+1460 
-1472 NTNDMP
+1472 
-1478 SGTKYTWKTTP
+1478 TP

-1520 KDQTQPVTPTTPE
+1520 KDETQPVTPITPE
-1533 QPNTPETPTN
+1533 QPNTPENPTN
-1543 TTKVIEPTNSDDPN
+1543 TTKVIEPTNPDDPN

-1574 GKKAKKIIQTATFTR
+1574 GKKAKKITQTATFTR
-1589 NKTINTV
+1589 NKTINTA
-1596 TGDVISYGKWT
+1596 TGEVISYGNWT
-1607 PSTRTLDKVPTP
+1607 PSTRTLDKVTTP
-1619 NVNGYSKHI
+1619 NVKGYTKHI
-1628 DGDLNTIKVSPTSAD
+1628 DGDLNTIEVSPTSAD

-1657 EQNTND
+1657 EPNPTN
-1663 TNHSTHTTRVD
+1663 TNHSTHTKRVN
-1674 TFNHESNKN
+1674 TFTHESNKI
-1683 SNSNNGFDYNNSPKS
+1683 SHSNNGFDYNNGPKA
-1698 ITIPLNNRSTDQ
+1698 ITVPVNNRSTDQ
-1710 IINWL
+1710 IISWL
-1715 RSTGY
+1715 RNNGY
-1720 QVAVNSNGEITSIV
+1720 QVTVNANGEITSII
-1734 KVNKNKV
+1734 KVNENKV
-1741 YNYTISPEGKLILTS
+1741 YNYTISLKGKLILTS

-1761 NSSKANNTMINSLST
+1761 NSSKANNSMINSLST

>member
-1 MEVMVFMLSRK
+1 M
-12 NINEKL
+12 
-18 KRLEQQKQRF
+18 
-28 SIRKLTIGAASV
+28 AA
-40 LIGLVFFGMGSQ
+40 
-52 SVHADT
+52 T
-58 VTSPQV
+58 
-64 VKSTEVK
+64 
-71 VTQPSTNKNTNT
+71 TNT
-83 VVKTSEQKATNETPS
+83 TN
-98 NVTKEAP
+98 
-105 KTSTPEVTT
+105 
-114 KANKVQES
+114 
-122 TISTDNQKNIQP
+122 
-134 STPVKSVTP
+134 
-143 KSKSITSTQ
+143 
-152 ASPQTQATEVQVA
+152 
-165 AKTTTT
+165 T
-171 PAAQSTI
+171 PAVQANV

-279 PVSLDNG
+279 PVSLSDG

-356 ANGNI
+356 ANRNI

-375 SNGSTSNAA
+375 SSGSTSDAA

-493 SPSNAADVIIGSTGK
+493 NPSNAADVIIGSTGK

-595 GWSPTGSADNSSFV
+595 GWSTTGSADNSSFV
-609 NNNTHATIEIDKD
+609 NNTHATIGIDKD

-678 PFDGS
+678 PLDGS

-893 DLTNVSTYSWD
+893 DLTNVSTYTWD
-904 KDATPS
+904 KNDTPS

-924 YADKSEDIVPVK
+924 YADKSEDVVPVK

-960 PDAEEGIKNTNE
+960 PNPEEGIKNTNE
-972 LPKGTKYTWKTTPDT
+972 LPKGTKYTWKD
-987 STVGTKSATIV
+987 
-998 VTYPDGSKDEVP
+998 
-1010 VKVVVTDN
+1010 
-1018 SQPSQQPDA
+1018 
-1027 EKYEPEGQTV
+1027 
-1037 NVKKGQT
+1037 
-1044 PDAEE
+1044 
-1049 GIKNT
+1049 
-1054 NELPKGTK
+1054 
-1062 YTWKTTPDT
+1062 
-1071 STVGTKSAT
+1071 
-1080 VVVTYPDGSKD
+1080 
-1091 EVPVKVVVTDNSQPA
+1091 
-1106 EKPDSEKYE
+1106 
-1115 PEGQTVNV
+1115 
-1123 KKGQTPSAEEGIK
+1123 
-1136 NTNDMPSGTKYTWK
+1136 
-1150 TTPDT
+1150 
-1155 STVGTKSATIV
+1155 
-1166 VTYPDGSKDEVP
+1166 
-1178 VKVVVTDNSQPSQQ
+1178 
-1192 PDAEKYEPEG
+1192 
-1202 QTVNV
+1202 
-1207 KKGQTPSAE
+1207 
-1216 EGIKNTNDM
+1216 
-1225 PSGTK
+1225 
-1230 YTWKTTPD
+1230 
-1238 TSTVGTKSATIVV
+1238 
-1251 TYPDGSKDEVPVKV
+1251 
-1265 VVTDNSQ
+1265 
-1272 PSQQPDAE
+1272 
-1280 KYEPEGQT
+1280 
-1288 VNVKKGQTP
+1288 
-1297 SAEEGIK
+1297 
-1304 NTNDMPSGTKY
+1304 
-1315 TWKTTPDT
+1315 
-1323 STVGTKSA
+1323 
-1331 TIVVTY
+1331 
-1337 PDGSKD
+1337 
-1343 EVPVKVVVT
+1343 
-1352 DNSQPSQQPDA
+1352 
-1363 EKYEPE
+1363 
-1369 GQTVNVKKGQ
+1369 
-1379 TPDAEEGIKN
+1379 
-1389 TNDMP
+1389 
-1394 SGTKYT
+1394 
-1400 WKTTPDTSTVGT
+1400 
-1412 KSATIVVTYPDGSK
+1412 
-1426 DEVPVKV
+1426 
-1433 VVTDNSQPSQQP
+1433 
-1445 DAEKYEPEGQTVNVK
+1445 
-1460 KGQTPSAEEGIK
+1460 
-1472 NTNDMP
+1472 
-1478 SGTKYTWKTTP
+1478 TP

-1520 KDQTQPVTPTTPE
+1520 KDETQPVTPITPE
-1533 QPNTPETPTN
+1533 QPNTPENPTN
-1543 TTKVIEPTNSDDPN
+1543 TTKVIEPTNPDDPN

-1574 GKKAKKIIQTATFTR
+1574 GKKAKKITQTATFTR
-1589 NKTINTV
+1589 NKTINTA
-1596 TGDVISYGKWT
+1596 TGEVISYGNWT
-1607 PSTRTLDKVPTP
+1607 PSTRTLDKVTTP
-1619 NVNGYSKHI
+1619 NVKGYTKHI
-1628 DGDLNTIKVSPTSAD
+1628 DGDLNTIEVSPTSAD

-1657 EQNTND
+1657 EPNPTN
-1663 TNHSTHTTRVD
+1663 TNHSTHTKRVN
-1674 TFNHESNKN
+1674 TFTHESNKI
-1683 SNSNNGFDYNNSPKS
+1683 SHSNNGFDYNNGPKA
-1698 ITIPLNNRSTDQ
+1698 ITVPVNNRSTDQ
-1710 IINWL
+1710 IISWL
-1715 RSTGY
+1715 RNNGY
-1720 QVAVNSNGEITSIV
+1720 QVTVNANGEITSII
-1734 KVNKNKV
+1734 KVNENKV
-1741 YNYTISPEGKLILTS
+1741 YNYTISLKGKLILTS

-1761 NSSKANNTMINSLST
+1761 NSSKANNSMINSLST

>member
-52 SVHADT
+52 SVHADKI
-58 VTSPQV
+58 TSPQV
-64 VKSTEVK
+64 VKNTEVK
-71 VTQPSTNKNTNT
+71 ATQPSTN
-83 VVKTSEQKATNETPS
+83 
-98 NVTKEAP
+98 
-105 KTSTPEVTT
+105 KTSTPEVTN
-114 KANKVQES
+114 KAQEAAIL
-122 TISTDNQKNIQP
+122 TGNQKKFQP
-134 STPVKSVTP
+134 STPVKAATP
-143 KSKSITSTQ
+143 NSQQVTSTS
-152 ASPQTQATEVQVA
+152 ASKVQVA
-165 AKTTTT
+165 ATTNTTNT
-171 PAAQSTI
+171 PAVQANV

-279 PVSLDNG
+279 PVSLSDG

-356 ANGNI
+356 ANRNI

-375 SNGSTSNAA
+375 SSGSTSDAA

-493 SPSNAADVIIGSTGK
+493 NPSNAADVIIGSTGK

-609 NNNTHATIEIDKD
+609 NNTHATIGIDKD

-646 SNGSNGFSMNL
+646 SNGINGFSMNL

-678 PFDGS
+678 PLDGS

-893 DLTNVSTYSWD
+893 DLTNVSTYTWD
-904 KDATPS
+904 KNDTPS

-924 YADKSEDIVPVK
+924 YADKSEDVVPVK

-960 PDAEEGIKNTNE
+960 PNPEEGIKNTNE
-972 LPKGTKYTWKTTPDT
+972 LPKGTKYTWKD
-987 STVGTKSATIV
+987 
-998 VTYPDGSKDEVP
+998 
-1010 VKVVVTDN
+1010 
-1018 SQPSQQPDA
+1018 
-1027 EKYEPEGQTV
+1027 
-1037 NVKKGQT
+1037 
-1044 PDAEE
+1044 
-1049 GIKNT
+1049 
-1054 NELPKGTK
+1054 
-1062 YTWKTTPDT
+1062 
-1071 STVGTKSAT
+1071 
-1080 VVVTYPDGSKD
+1080 
-1091 EVPVKVVVTDNSQPA
+1091 
-1106 EKPDSEKYE
+1106 
-1115 PEGQTVNV
+1115 
-1123 KKGQTPSAEEGIK
+1123 
-1136 NTNDMPSGTKYTWK
+1136 
-1150 TTPDT
+1150 
-1155 STVGTKSATIV
+1155 
-1166 VTYPDGSKDEVP
+1166 
-1178 VKVVVTDNSQPSQQ
+1178 
-1192 PDAEKYEPEG
+1192 
-1202 QTVNV
+1202 
-1207 KKGQTPSAE
+1207 
-1216 EGIKNTNDM
+1216 
-1225 PSGTK
+1225 
-1230 YTWKTTPD
+1230 
-1238 TSTVGTKSATIVV
+1238 
-1251 TYPDGSKDEVPVKV
+1251 
-1265 VVTDNSQ
+1265 
-1272 PSQQPDAE
+1272 
-1280 KYEPEGQT
+1280 
-1288 VNVKKGQTP
+1288 
-1297 SAEEGIK
+1297 
-1304 NTNDMPSGTKY
+1304 
-1315 TWKTTPDT
+1315 
-1323 STVGTKSA
+1323 
-1331 TIVVTY
+1331 
-1337 PDGSKD
+1337 
-1343 EVPVKVVVT
+1343 
-1352 DNSQPSQQPDA
+1352 
-1363 EKYEPE
+1363 
-1369 GQTVNVKKGQ
+1369 
-1379 TPDAEEGIKN
+1379 
-1389 TNDMP
+1389 
-1394 SGTKYT
+1394 
-1400 WKTTPDTSTVGT
+1400 
-1412 KSATIVVTYPDGSK
+1412 
-1426 DEVPVKV
+1426 
-1433 VVTDNSQPSQQP
+1433 
-1445 DAEKYEPEGQTVNVK
+1445 
-1460 KGQTPSAEEGIK
+1460 
-1472 NTNDMP
+1472 
-1478 SGTKYTWKTTP
+1478 TP

-1520 KDQTQPVTPTTPE
+1520 KDETQPVTPITPE
-1533 QPNTPETPTN
+1533 QPNTPENPTN
-1543 TTKVIEPTNSDDPN
+1543 TTKVIEPTNPDDPN

-1574 GKKAKKIIQTATFTR
+1574 GKKAKKITQTATFTR
-1589 NKTINTV
+1589 NKTINTA
-1596 TGDVISYGKWT
+1596 TGEVISYGNWT
-1607 PSTRTLDKVPTP
+1607 PSTRTLDKVTTP
-1619 NVNGYSKHI
+1619 NVKGYTKHI
-1628 DGDLNTIKVSPTSAD
+1628 DGDLNTIEVSPTSAD

-1657 EQNTND
+1657 EPNPTN
-1663 TNHSTHTTRVD
+1663 TNHSTHTKRVN
-1674 TFNHESNKN
+1674 TFTHESNKI
-1683 SNSNNGFDYNNSPKS
+1683 SHSNNGFDYNNGPKA
-1698 ITIPLNNRSTDQ
+1698 ITVPVNNRSTDQ
-1710 IINWL
+1710 IISWL
-1715 RSTGY
+1715 RNNGY
-1720 QVAVNSNGEITSIV
+1720 QVTVNANGEITSII
-1734 KVNKNKV
+1734 KVNENKV
-1741 YNYTISPEGKLILTS
+1741 YNYTISLKGKLILTS

-1761 NSSKANNTMINSLST
+1761 NSSKANNSMINSLST

>member
-1 MEVMVFMLSRK
+1 MLSRK

-52 SVHADT
+52 SVHADKI
-58 VTSPQV
+58 TSPQV
-64 VKSTEVK
+64 VKNTEVK
-71 VTQPSTNKNTNT
+71 ATQPSTN
-83 VVKTSEQKATNETPS
+83 
-98 NVTKEAP
+98 
-105 KTSTPEVTT
+105 KTSTPEVTN
-114 KANKVQES
+114 KAQEAAIL
-122 TISTDNQKNIQP
+122 TGNQKKFQP
-134 STPVKSVTP
+134 STPVKAATP
-143 KSKSITSTQ
+143 NSQQVTSTS
-152 ASPQTQATEVQVA
+152 ASKVQVA
-165 AKTTTT
+165 ATTNTTNT
-171 PAAQSTI
+171 PAVQANV

-279 PVSLDNG
+279 PVSLSDG

-356 ANGNI
+356 ANRNI

-375 SNGSTSNAA
+375 SSGSTSDAA

-493 SPSNAADVIIGSTGK
+493 NPSNAADVIIGSTGK

-609 NNNTHATIEIDKD
+609 NNTHATIGIDKD

-678 PFDGS
+678 PLDGS

-893 DLTNVSTYSWD
+893 DLTNVSTYTWD
-904 KDATPS
+904 KNDTPS

-924 YADKSEDIVPVK
+924 YADKSEDVVPVK

-960 PDAEEGIKNTNE
+960 PNAEEGIKNTNE
-972 LPKGTKYTWKTTPDT
+972 LPKGTKYTWKDTPDT
-987 STVGTKSATIV
+987 STVGTKSATI
-998 VTYPDGSKDEVP
+998 
-1010 VKVVVTDN
+1010 
-1018 SQPSQQPDA
+1018 
-1027 EKYEPEGQTV
+1027 
-1037 NVKKGQT
+1037 
-1044 PDAEE
+1044 
-1049 GIKNT
+1049 
-1054 NELPKGTK
+1054 
-1062 YTWKTTPDT
+1062 
-1071 STVGTKSAT
+1071 
-1080 VVVTYPDGSKD
+1080 VVTYPDGSKD

-1123 KKGQTPSAEEGIK
+1123 KKGQTPNPEEGIK
-1136 NTNDMPSGTKYTWK
+1136 NTNELPKGTKYTWK
-1150 TTPDT
+1150 D
-1155 STVGTKSATIV
+1155 
-1166 VTYPDGSKDEVP
+1166 
-1178 VKVVVTDNSQPSQQ
+1178 
-1192 PDAEKYEPEG
+1192 
-1202 QTVNV
+1202 
-1207 KKGQTPSAE
+1207 
-1216 EGIKNTNDM
+1216 
-1225 PSGTK
+1225 
-1230 YTWKTTPD
+1230 
-1238 TSTVGTKSATIVV
+1238 
-1251 TYPDGSKDEVPVKV
+1251 
-1265 VVTDNSQ
+1265 
-1272 PSQQPDAE
+1272 
-1280 KYEPEGQT
+1280 
-1288 VNVKKGQTP
+1288 
-1297 SAEEGIK
+1297 
-1304 NTNDMPSGTKY
+1304 
-1315 TWKTTPDT
+1315 
-1323 STVGTKSA
+1323 
-1331 TIVVTY
+1331 
-1337 PDGSKD
+1337 
-1343 EVPVKVVVT
+1343 
-1352 DNSQPSQQPDA
+1352 
-1363 EKYEPE
+1363 
-1369 GQTVNVKKGQ
+1369 
-1379 TPDAEEGIKN
+1379 
-1389 TNDMP
+1389 
-1394 SGTKYT
+1394 
-1400 WKTTPDTSTVGT
+1400 
-1412 KSATIVVTYPDGSK
+1412 
-1426 DEVPVKV
+1426 
-1433 VVTDNSQPSQQP
+1433 
-1445 DAEKYEPEGQTVNVK
+1445 
-1460 KGQTPSAEEGIK
+1460 
-1472 NTNDMP
+1472 
-1478 SGTKYTWKTTP
+1478 TP

-1520 KDQTQPVTPTTPE
+1520 KDETQPVTPITPE
-1533 QPNTPETPTN
+1533 QPNTPENPTN
-1543 TTKVIEPTNSDDPN
+1543 TTKVIEPTNPDDPN

-1574 GKKAKKIIQTATFTR
+1574 GKKAKKITQTATFTR
-1589 NKTINTV
+1589 NKTINTA
-1596 TGDVISYGKWT
+1596 TGEVISYGNWT
-1607 PSTRTLDKVPTP
+1607 PSTRTLDKVTTP
-1619 NVNGYSKHI
+1619 NVKGYTKHI
-1628 DGDLNTIKVSPTSAD
+1628 DGDLNTIEVSPTSAD

-1657 EQNTND
+1657 EPNPTN
-1663 TNHSTHTTRVD
+1663 TNHSTHTKRVN
-1674 TFNHESNKN
+1674 TFTHESNKI
-1683 SNSNNGFDYNNSPKS
+1683 SHSNNGFDYNNGPKA
-1698 ITIPLNNRSTDQ
+1698 ITVPVNNRSTDQ
-1710 IINWL
+1710 IISWL
-1715 RSTGY
+1715 RNNGY
-1720 QVAVNSNGEITSIV
+1720 QVTVNANGEITSII
-1734 KVNKNKV
+1734 KVNENKV
-1741 YNYTISPEGKLILTS
+1741 YNYTISLKGKLILTS

-1761 NSSKANNTMINSLST
+1761 NSSKANNSMINSLST

>member
-1 MEVMVFMLSRK
+1 MVFMLSRK

-64 VKSTEVK
+64 VRNTEVRATK
-71 VTQPSTNKNTNT
+71 PSTNKNANT

-105 KTSTPEVTT
+105 KTSTP
-114 KANKVQES
+114 KANKTQEA
-122 TISTDNQKNIQP
+122 TISTDNQKNVQP
-134 STPVKSVTP
+134 STPVKAATP
-143 KSKSITSTQ
+143 KSQQVTSTPATPKTS
-152 ASPQTQATEVQVA
+152 ASKVQVA
-165 AKTTTT
+165 AATNTTNT
-171 PAAQSTI
+171 PVVQANV

-279 PVSLDNG
+279 PVSLNNG

-375 SNGSTSNAA
+375 SSGSTSDAA

-399 DAILTAASSQSNNVN
+399 DATLTAASSQSNNVN

-493 SPSNAADVIIGSTGK
+493 NPSNAADVIIGSTGK

-876 NAVLTPADAE
+876 NAVLIPADAE

-987 STVGTKSATIV
+987 STVGTKSATVV

-1037 NVKKGQT
+1037 NVKKGET
-1044 PDAEE
+1044 P
-1049 GIKNT
+1049 N
-1054 NELPKGTK
+1054 P
-1062 YTWKTTPDT
+1062 
-1071 STVGTKSAT
+1071 
-1080 VVVTYPDGSKD
+1080 
-1091 EVPVKVVVTDNSQPA
+1091 
-1106 EKPDSEKYE
+1106 
-1115 PEGQTVNV
+1115 
-1123 KKGQTPSAEEGIK
+1123 EEGIK

-1207 KKGQTPSAE
+1207 KKGQTP
-1216 EGIKNTNDM
+1216 N
-1225 PSGTK
+1225 
-1230 YTWKTTPD
+1230 
-1238 TSTVGTKSATIVV
+1238 
-1251 TYPDGSKDEVPVKV
+1251 
-1265 VVTDNSQ
+1265 
-1272 PSQQPDAE
+1272 
-1280 KYEPEGQT
+1280 
-1288 VNVKKGQTP
+1288 
-1297 SAEEGIK
+1297 
-1304 NTNDMPSGTKY
+1304 
-1315 TWKTTPDT
+1315 
-1323 STVGTKSA
+1323 
-1331 TIVVTY
+1331 
-1337 PDGSKD
+1337 
-1343 EVPVKVVVT
+1343 
-1352 DNSQPSQQPDA
+1352 
-1363 EKYEPE
+1363 
-1369 GQTVNVKKGQ
+1369 
-1379 TPDAEEGIKN
+1379 
-1389 TNDMP
+1389 
-1394 SGTKYT
+1394 
-1400 WKTTPDTSTVGT
+1400 
-1412 KSATIVVTYPDGSK
+1412 
-1426 DEVPVKV
+1426 
-1433 VVTDNSQPSQQP
+1433 
-1445 DAEKYEPEGQTVNVK
+1445 
-1460 KGQTPSAEEGIK
+1460 AEEGIK

-1543 TTKVIEPTNSDDPN
+1543 TTKVIEPTNPDDPN

-1674 TFNHESNKN
+1674 TSNHESNKN

-1715 RSTGY
+1715 KSKGY
-1720 QVAVNSNGEITSIV
+1720 QVTVNSNGEITSIV

>member
-1 MEVMVFMLSRK
+1 M
-12 NINEKL
+12 
-18 KRLEQQKQRF
+18 
-28 SIRKLTIGAASV
+28 
-40 LIGLVFFGMGSQ
+40 
-52 SVHADT
+52 
-58 VTSPQV
+58 
-64 VKSTEVK
+64 
-71 VTQPSTNKNTNT
+71 
-83 VVKTSEQKATNETPS
+83 
-98 NVTKEAP
+98 
-105 KTSTPEVTT
+105 
-114 KANKVQES
+114 
-122 TISTDNQKNIQP
+122 
-134 STPVKSVTP
+134 
-143 KSKSITSTQ
+143 
-152 ASPQTQATEVQVA
+152 
-165 AKTTTT
+165 
-171 PAAQSTI
+171 
-178 SQTTEH
+178 
-184 VANETELQNALNNTN
+184 
-199 INNIVLDGNI
+199 
-209 TNNSNS
+209 
-215 TFSLNNGTARQ
+215 
-226 LTISGKQ
+226 
-233 SDGTNASWNT
+233 
-243 GSGYVYLGSGTES
+243 
-256 NNKQWDISFEDIDIT
+256 
-271 STNSNGWS
+271 
-279 PVSLDNG
+279 
-286 VTGNISFNNVTNG
+286 
-299 GNGVLVYAPSAN
+299 
-311 VTVQN
+311 
-316 TSSKPAS
+316 
-323 SATDPNIT
+323 
-331 ANNVNIGDNVNLVT
+331 
-345 TQNNYNDGNVY
+345 
-356 ANGNI
+356 
-361 TVTGKNISLNSQAD
+361 
-375 SNGSTSNAA
+375 
-384 TNLYAGGNIDFKTGS
+384 
-399 DAILTAASSQSNNVN
+399 
-414 NLNING
+414 NING

-493 SPSNAADVIIGSTGK
+493 NPSNAADVIIGSTGK

-609 NNNTHATIEIDKD
+609 NNTHATIGIDKD

-678 PFDGS
+678 PLDGS

-893 DLTNVSTYSWD
+893 DLTNVSTYTWD
-904 KDATPS
+904 KNDTPS

-924 YADKSEDIVPVK
+924 YADKSEDVVPVK

-960 PDAEEGIKNTNE
+960 PNPEEGIKNTNE
-972 LPKGTKYTWKTTPDT
+972 LPKGTKYTWKD
-987 STVGTKSATIV
+987 
-998 VTYPDGSKDEVP
+998 
-1010 VKVVVTDN
+1010 
-1018 SQPSQQPDA
+1018 
-1027 EKYEPEGQTV
+1027 
-1037 NVKKGQT
+1037 
-1044 PDAEE
+1044 
-1049 GIKNT
+1049 
-1054 NELPKGTK
+1054 
-1062 YTWKTTPDT
+1062 
-1071 STVGTKSAT
+1071 
-1080 VVVTYPDGSKD
+1080 
-1091 EVPVKVVVTDNSQPA
+1091 
-1106 EKPDSEKYE
+1106 
-1115 PEGQTVNV
+1115 
-1123 KKGQTPSAEEGIK
+1123 
-1136 NTNDMPSGTKYTWK
+1136 
-1150 TTPDT
+1150 
-1155 STVGTKSATIV
+1155 
-1166 VTYPDGSKDEVP
+1166 
-1178 VKVVVTDNSQPSQQ
+1178 
-1192 PDAEKYEPEG
+1192 
-1202 QTVNV
+1202 
-1207 KKGQTPSAE
+1207 
-1216 EGIKNTNDM
+1216 
-1225 PSGTK
+1225 
-1230 YTWKTTPD
+1230 
-1238 TSTVGTKSATIVV
+1238 
-1251 TYPDGSKDEVPVKV
+1251 
-1265 VVTDNSQ
+1265 
-1272 PSQQPDAE
+1272 
-1280 KYEPEGQT
+1280 
-1288 VNVKKGQTP
+1288 
-1297 SAEEGIK
+1297 
-1304 NTNDMPSGTKY
+1304 
-1315 TWKTTPDT
+1315 
-1323 STVGTKSA
+1323 
-1331 TIVVTY
+1331 
-1337 PDGSKD
+1337 
-1343 EVPVKVVVT
+1343 
-1352 DNSQPSQQPDA
+1352 
-1363 EKYEPE
+1363 
-1369 GQTVNVKKGQ
+1369 
-1379 TPDAEEGIKN
+1379 
-1389 TNDMP
+1389 
-1394 SGTKYT
+1394 
-1400 WKTTPDTSTVGT
+1400 
-1412 KSATIVVTYPDGSK
+1412 
-1426 DEVPVKV
+1426 
-1433 VVTDNSQPSQQP
+1433 
-1445 DAEKYEPEGQTVNVK
+1445 
-1460 KGQTPSAEEGIK
+1460 
-1472 NTNDMP
+1472 
-1478 SGTKYTWKTTP
+1478 TP

-1520 KDQTQPVTPTTPE
+1520 KDETQPVTPITPE
-1533 QPNTPETPTN
+1533 QPNTPENPTN
-1543 TTKVIEPTNSDDPN
+1543 TTKVIEPTNPDDPN

-1574 GKKAKKIIQTATFTR
+1574 GKKAKKITQTATFTR
-1589 NKTINTV
+1589 NKTINTA
-1596 TGDVISYGKWT
+1596 TGEVISYGNWT
-1607 PSTRTLDKVPTP
+1607 PSTRTLDKVTTP
-1619 NVNGYSKHI
+1619 NVKGYTKHI
-1628 DGDLNTIKVSPTSAD
+1628 DGDLNTIEVSPTSAD

-1657 EQNTND
+1657 EPNPTN
-1663 TNHSTHTTRVD
+1663 TNHSTHTKRVN
-1674 TFNHESNKN
+1674 TFTHESNKI
-1683 SNSNNGFDYNNSPKS
+1683 SHSNNGFDYNNGPKA
-1698 ITIPLNNRSTDQ
+1698 ITVPVNNRSTDQ
-1710 IINWL
+1710 IISWL
-1715 RSTGY
+1715 RNNGY
-1720 QVAVNSNGEITSIV
+1720 QVTVNANGEITSII
-1734 KVNKNKV
+1734 KVNENKV
-1741 YNYTISPEGKLILTS
+1741 YNYTISLKGKLILTS

-1761 NSSKANNTMINSLST
+1761 NSSKDNNSMINSLST

-1783 QSTSMKELPQTGSKD
+1783 QSTSMKELPHTGSKD

>member
-1 MEVMVFMLSRK
+1 M
-12 NINEKL
+12 
-18 KRLEQQKQRF
+18 
-28 SIRKLTIGAASV
+28 AA
-40 LIGLVFFGMGSQ
+40 
-52 SVHADT
+52 T
-58 VTSPQV
+58 
-64 VKSTEVK
+64 
-71 VTQPSTNKNTNT
+71 TNT
-83 VVKTSEQKATNETPS
+83 TN
-98 NVTKEAP
+98 
-105 KTSTPEVTT
+105 
-114 KANKVQES
+114 
-122 TISTDNQKNIQP
+122 
-134 STPVKSVTP
+134 
-143 KSKSITSTQ
+143 
-152 ASPQTQATEVQVA
+152 
-165 AKTTTT
+165 T
-171 PAAQSTI
+171 PAVQANV

-279 PVSLDNG
+279 PVSLSDG

-356 ANGNI
+356 ANRNI

-375 SNGSTSNAA
+375 SSGSTSDAA

-493 SPSNAADVIIGSTGK
+493 NPSNAADVIIGSTGK

-609 NNNTHATIEIDKD
+609 NNTHATIGIDKD

-678 PFDGS
+678 PLDGS

-893 DLTNVSTYSWD
+893 DLTNVSTYTWD
-904 KDATPS
+904 KNDTPS

-924 YADKSEDIVPVK
+924 YADKSEDVVPVK

-960 PDAEEGIKNTNE
+960 PNPEEGIKNTNE
-972 LPKGTKYTWKTTPDT
+972 LPKGTKYTWKD
-987 STVGTKSATIV
+987 
-998 VTYPDGSKDEVP
+998 
-1010 VKVVVTDN
+1010 
-1018 SQPSQQPDA
+1018 
-1027 EKYEPEGQTV
+1027 
-1037 NVKKGQT
+1037 
-1044 PDAEE
+1044 
-1049 GIKNT
+1049 
-1054 NELPKGTK
+1054 
-1062 YTWKTTPDT
+1062 
-1071 STVGTKSAT
+1071 
-1080 VVVTYPDGSKD
+1080 
-1091 EVPVKVVVTDNSQPA
+1091 
-1106 EKPDSEKYE
+1106 
-1115 PEGQTVNV
+1115 
-1123 KKGQTPSAEEGIK
+1123 
-1136 NTNDMPSGTKYTWK
+1136 
-1150 TTPDT
+1150 
-1155 STVGTKSATIV
+1155 
-1166 VTYPDGSKDEVP
+1166 
-1178 VKVVVTDNSQPSQQ
+1178 
-1192 PDAEKYEPEG
+1192 
-1202 QTVNV
+1202 
-1207 KKGQTPSAE
+1207 
-1216 EGIKNTNDM
+1216 
-1225 PSGTK
+1225 
-1230 YTWKTTPD
+1230 
-1238 TSTVGTKSATIVV
+1238 
-1251 TYPDGSKDEVPVKV
+1251 
-1265 VVTDNSQ
+1265 
-1272 PSQQPDAE
+1272 
-1280 KYEPEGQT
+1280 
-1288 VNVKKGQTP
+1288 
-1297 SAEEGIK
+1297 
-1304 NTNDMPSGTKY
+1304 
-1315 TWKTTPDT
+1315 
-1323 STVGTKSA
+1323 
-1331 TIVVTY
+1331 
-1337 PDGSKD
+1337 
-1343 EVPVKVVVT
+1343 
-1352 DNSQPSQQPDA
+1352 
-1363 EKYEPE
+1363 
-1369 GQTVNVKKGQ
+1369 
-1379 TPDAEEGIKN
+1379 
-1389 TNDMP
+1389 
-1394 SGTKYT
+1394 
-1400 WKTTPDTSTVGT
+1400 
-1412 KSATIVVTYPDGSK
+1412 
-1426 DEVPVKV
+1426 
-1433 VVTDNSQPSQQP
+1433 
-1445 DAEKYEPEGQTVNVK
+1445 
-1460 KGQTPSAEEGIK
+1460 
-1472 NTNDMP
+1472 
-1478 SGTKYTWKTTP
+1478 TP

-1520 KDQTQPVTPTTPE
+1520 KDETQPVTPITPE
-1533 QPNTPETPTN
+1533 QPNTPENPTN
-1543 TTKVIEPTNSDDPN
+1543 TTKVIEPTNPDDPN

-1574 GKKAKKIIQTATFTR
+1574 GKKAKKITQTATFTR
-1589 NKTINTV
+1589 NKTINTA
-1596 TGDVISYGKWT
+1596 TGEVISYGNWT
-1607 PSTRTLDKVPTP
+1607 PSTRTLDKVTTP
-1619 NVNGYSKHI
+1619 NVKGYTKHI
-1628 DGDLNTIKVSPTSAD
+1628 DGDLNTIEVSPTSAD

-1657 EQNTND
+1657 EPNPTN
-1663 TNHSTHTTRVD
+1663 TNHSTHTKRVN
-1674 TFNHESNKN
+1674 TFTHESNKI
-1683 SNSNNGFDYNNSPKS
+1683 SHSNNGFDYNNGPKA
-1698 ITIPLNNRSTDQ
+1698 ITVPVNNRSTDQ
-1710 IINWL
+1710 IISWL
-1715 RSTGY
+1715 RNNGY
-1720 QVAVNSNGEITSIV
+1720 QVTVNANGEITSII
-1734 KVNKNKV
+1734 KVNENKV
-1741 YNYTISPEGKLILTS
+1741 YNYTISLKGKLILTS

-1761 NSSKANNTMINSLST
+1761 NSSKANNSMINSLST

-1783 QSTSMKELPQTGSKD
+1783 QSTSMKELPQPGSKD

>member
-1 MEVMVFMLSRK
+1 MLSRK

-52 SVHADT
+52 SVHADKI
-58 VTSPQV
+58 TSPQV
-64 VKSTEVK
+64 VKNTEVK
-71 VTQPSTNKNTNT
+71 ATQPSTN
-83 VVKTSEQKATNETPS
+83 
-98 NVTKEAP
+98 
-105 KTSTPEVTT
+105 KTSTPEVTN
-114 KANKVQES
+114 KAQEAAIL
-122 TISTDNQKNIQP
+122 TGNQKKFQP
-134 STPVKSVTP
+134 STPVKAATP
-143 KSKSITSTQ
+143 NSQQVTSTS
-152 ASPQTQATEVQVA
+152 ASKVQVA
-165 AKTTTT
+165 ATTNTTNT
-171 PAAQSTI
+171 PAVQANV

-279 PVSLDNG
+279 PVSLSDG

-356 ANGNI
+356 ANRNI

-375 SNGSTSNAA
+375 SSGSTSDAA

-493 SPSNAADVIIGSTGK
+493 NPSNAADVIIGSTGK

-609 NNNTHATIEIDKD
+609 NNTHATIGIDKD

-678 PFDGS
+678 PLDGS

-893 DLTNVSTYSWD
+893 DLTNVSTYTWD
-904 KDATPS
+904 KNDTPS

-924 YADKSEDIVPVK
+924 YADKSEDVVPVK

-960 PDAEEGIKNTNE
+960 PNPEEGIKNTNE
-972 LPKGTKYTWKTTPDT
+972 LPKGTKYTWKD
-987 STVGTKSATIV
+987 
-998 VTYPDGSKDEVP
+998 
-1010 VKVVVTDN
+1010 
-1018 SQPSQQPDA
+1018 
-1027 EKYEPEGQTV
+1027 
-1037 NVKKGQT
+1037 
-1044 PDAEE
+1044 
-1049 GIKNT
+1049 
-1054 NELPKGTK
+1054 
-1062 YTWKTTPDT
+1062 
-1071 STVGTKSAT
+1071 
-1080 VVVTYPDGSKD
+1080 
-1091 EVPVKVVVTDNSQPA
+1091 
-1106 EKPDSEKYE
+1106 
-1115 PEGQTVNV
+1115 
-1123 KKGQTPSAEEGIK
+1123 
-1136 NTNDMPSGTKYTWK
+1136 
-1150 TTPDT
+1150 
-1155 STVGTKSATIV
+1155 
-1166 VTYPDGSKDEVP
+1166 
-1178 VKVVVTDNSQPSQQ
+1178 
-1192 PDAEKYEPEG
+1192 
-1202 QTVNV
+1202 
-1207 KKGQTPSAE
+1207 
-1216 EGIKNTNDM
+1216 
-1225 PSGTK
+1225 
-1230 YTWKTTPD
+1230 
-1238 TSTVGTKSATIVV
+1238 
-1251 TYPDGSKDEVPVKV
+1251 
-1265 VVTDNSQ
+1265 
-1272 PSQQPDAE
+1272 
-1280 KYEPEGQT
+1280 
-1288 VNVKKGQTP
+1288 
-1297 SAEEGIK
+1297 
-1304 NTNDMPSGTKY
+1304 
-1315 TWKTTPDT
+1315 
-1323 STVGTKSA
+1323 
-1331 TIVVTY
+1331 
-1337 PDGSKD
+1337 
-1343 EVPVKVVVT
+1343 
-1352 DNSQPSQQPDA
+1352 
-1363 EKYEPE
+1363 
-1369 GQTVNVKKGQ
+1369 
-1379 TPDAEEGIKN
+1379 
-1389 TNDMP
+1389 
-1394 SGTKYT
+1394 
-1400 WKTTPDTSTVGT
+1400 
-1412 KSATIVVTYPDGSK
+1412 
-1426 DEVPVKV
+1426 
-1433 VVTDNSQPSQQP
+1433 
-1445 DAEKYEPEGQTVNVK
+1445 
-1460 KGQTPSAEEGIK
+1460 
-1472 NTNDMP
+1472 
-1478 SGTKYTWKTTP
+1478 TP

-1520 KDQTQPVTPTTPE
+1520 KDETQPVTPITPE
-1533 QPNTPETPTN
+1533 QPNTPENPTN
-1543 TTKVIEPTNSDDPN
+1543 TTKVIEPTNPDDPN

-1574 GKKAKKIIQTATFTR
+1574 GKKAKKITQTATFTR
-1589 NKTINTV
+1589 NKTINTA
-1596 TGDVISYGKWT
+1596 TGEVISYGNWT
-1607 PSTRTLDKVPTP
+1607 PSTRTLDKVTTP
-1619 NVNGYSKHI
+1619 NVKGYTKHI
-1628 DGDLNTIKVSPTSAD
+1628 DGDLNTIEVSPTSAD

-1657 EQNTND
+1657 EPNPTN
-1663 TNHSTHTTRVD
+1663 TNHSTHTKRVN
-1674 TFNHESNKN
+1674 TFTHESNKI
-1683 SNSNNGFDYNNSPKS
+1683 SHSNNGFDYNNGPKA
-1698 ITIPLNNRSTDQ
+1698 ITVPVNNRSTDQ
-1710 IINWL
+1710 IISWL
-1715 RSTGY
+1715 RNNGY
-1720 QVAVNSNGEITSIV
+1720 QVTVNANGEITSII
-1734 KVNKNKV
+1734 KVNENKV
-1741 YNYTISPEGKLILTS
+1741 YNYTISLKGKLILTS

-1761 NSSKANNTMINSLST
+1761 NSSKANNSMINSLST